1 MIIYLLNKNQAT
13 IKAISTKHL
22 IEVKY
27 TEQINAANQ
36 LTFSVPFKKRL
47 SKKVFYALFQK
58 PDSSDFLMFKI
69 NDESI
74 QNDRITYTG
83 IDAAYDELKAYGYI
97 KDIRPVKR
105 TALEILQQVLKGTR
119 WEPGNIPTTSPIDTN
134 FYYQNYLD
142 CIQQI
147 AKLFNFELTFTYN
160 FDTRLQRISSRKVN
174 FYLQQGKRTGKRFEY
189 GSNLLEV
196 TREEDSQEIYTA
208 LVGRGK
214 GEEQTDEETGEA
226 TGGYG
231 RRINFSDVVWSK
243 ANGDPVDKP
252 FGQEFVEDPEATKV
266 FGYDD
271 GKPRTGIVV
280 FEDIEDPTE
289 LLQAT
294 WTALKS
300 SERPKASF
308 KANVTDVGNLGLG
321 DTIAII
327 RHELQIEYFTRVYKV
342 THDLQNKQNNVI
354 EMGDDLS
361 SNSLTSYVSDIG
373 VTAQQASNQATS
385 ASVMANSKNKNYYST
400 TKPPIADEGDN
411 LFLNLGNG
419 EFEYWVWHNH
429 QWEFVQS
436 TQDLKNVEQN
446 VKEAQQDLAKAKAD
460 IQKNGSDINNSKL
473 EFNRS
478 IGELNR
484 SIIDFNQQ
492 TQQNFAETKD
502 DIDNSKQEFNRSI
515 SQLDKEIKDSKKI
528 NADNYSV
535 IVGKI
540 STLEDKSKIKI
551 KTNAI
556 NANDF
561 TESGTYFIK
570 STGNSNVPK
579 DSWFYL
585 TVVKAEDGRITQT
598 WQNDQDANER
608 YTRLKVDN
616 TWRNWEKSA
625 SYNEFSQLSQT
636 VNGINTKV
644 INNSGDISSLNQ
656 VAKGIQTDVAN
667 NSGDISS
674 LKQTAKGLQTA
685 VADNAGEISSLT
697 QSVDGVQ
704 VEVKNANSDITT
716 LKQTAKGL
724 QTTVDGNSTKLTT
737 ITQTV
742 EGVKVTAEDG
752 LKKATELSQTVDGL
766 KTKVEAGIDKSE
778 ITQLKDQ
785 INLKVS
791 KDDILGQINIA
802 AGATLIQNKKLYFD
816 ADSTVFSGKA
826 FIPDAA
832 ITNISAD
839 KITAGTLDAGK
850 INVININA
858 DNITAGAITGPNI
871 NMDLTR
877 GRVLFQAGRLY
888 NEDETFDINVDKN
901 YIRSAYYKI
910 AYSSNPE
917 ENNIITE
924 LKDGTFSITSPIWD
938 FLDSSGNHF
947 KGRETIFKLSSSNLP
962 GGFLNEDSKPITEMV
977 NKYGF
982 LVTLEKC
989 RDNATISSLSG
1000 WNSKFIGLIINGTEP
1015 LNAGAVIH
1023 GGENGTRIIGGKT
1036 YDISG
1041 VTAQP
1046 QINIG
1051 YNFGSV
1057 SDIDIT
1063 AQRIRLNGDTY
1074 VYGTKN
1080 AIVPT
1085 SNGMAAIN
1093 AYETAEYYFGDI
1105 GKAKTDKNGQVLI
1118 QLDPLFLETI
1128 NTSIPYHVFVSP
1140 YENATVWVEQMDQNY
1155 FIVKSSKPNME
1166 FSWEIKA
1173 KRKGYEN
1180 HRLEITSKEIPK
1192 MLVDSYKE
1200 KGIM

>member
-1 MIIYLLNKNQAT
+1 MILYLLNKKQKA
-13 IKAISTKHL
+13 IKAIPSERL
-22 IEVKY
+22 VEAKY
-27 TEQINAANQ
+27 TEGINEASK
-36 LTFSVPFKKRL
+36 LTFSVPLESRL
-47 SKKVFYALFQK
+47 PNSAFFALFQK
-58 PDSSDFLMFKI
+58 PDSSDFLLFKI
-69 NDESI
+69 NDEAIES
-74 QNDRITYTG
+74 DRISYTG
-83 IDAAYDELKAYGYI
+83 VDAAYDELKSYSYV
-97 KDIRPVKR
+97 KDMRPEKR
-105 TALEILQQVLKGTR
+105 TAKEILQRVLQDTR
-119 WEPGNIPTTSPIDTN
+119 WEVGYIDATEVTDTN
-134 FYYQNYLD
+134 FYYQPCLE
-142 CIQQI
+142 CIQKIAQI
-147 AKLFNFELTFTYN
+147 FNMEVVFTYG
-160 FDTRLQRISSRKVN
+160 FDSKYQTITSRKVN
-174 FYLQQGKRTGKRFEY
+174 LYQQQGRRTGKRFEY
-189 GSNLLEV
+189 GSNLLTV
-196 TREEDSQEIYTA
+196 TREEDSQDIVTA

-214 GEEQTDEETGEA
+214 GEEKTDEETGEA

-231 RRINFSDVVWSK
+231 RRIDFSNVVWSK
-243 ANGDPVDKP
+243 ANGDPADKP
-252 FGQEFVEDPEATKV
+252 AGQEYVEDVQATKI

-271 GKPRTGIVV
+271 GKPRIGIVV
-280 FEDIEDPTE
+280 FENIEDPAE
-289 LLQAT
+289 LLKAT
-294 WTALKS
+294 WASLKS
-300 SERPKASF
+300 SDRPKVSF
-308 KANVTDVGNLGLG
+308 KASVTDVGNLGLG

-327 RHELQIEYFTRVYKV
+327 RHELGIEYFTRVFKV
-342 THDLQNKQNNVI
+342 THDLLDKQNNTV

-361 SNSLTSYVSDIG
+361 GNSLTSYVSNVDSLAQS
-373 VTAQQASNQATS
+373 AQQQATNAAVQAGS
-385 ASVMANSKNKNYYST
+385 KSKNIYSN
-400 TKPPIADEGDN
+400 TKPQFADEGDN

-429 QWEFVQS
+429 QWVFIQS

-492 TQQNFAETKD
+492 TQQDFAETKD

-561 TESGTYFIK
+561 TESGTYFVK

-585 TVVKAEDGRITQT
+585 TVVKAEDGRITQA

-644 INNSGDISSLNQ
+644 INNSGDISELNQ

-685 VADNAGEISSLT
+685 VADNVGKISSLT
-697 QSVDGVQ
+697 QNVYGVQ
-704 VEVKNANSDITT
+704 TQVKNANSDITT
-716 LKQTAKGL
+716 LRQTAKGL

-785 INLKVS
+785 IDLKVS
-791 KDDILGQINIA
+791 KGDVLSEINLE
-802 AGATLIQNKKLYFD
+802 AGTSLIKSNKIYL
-816 ADSTVFSGKA
+816 DSDSVVFSGKA

-832 ITNISAD
+832 IANISAD
-839 KITAGTLDAGK
+839 KINAGTLDAGK
-850 INVININA
+850 INVINLNA
-858 DNITAGAITGPNI
+858 DNIVAGTLSGKNI
-871 NMDLTR
+871 NMDLVT
-877 GRVLFQAGRLY
+877 GRVVFTAGRFY
-888 NEDETFDINVDKN
+888 DQEERFDINIDEN
-901 YIRSAYYKI
+901 YIRSSKKTNYIDIGDDSVEKNYT
-910 AYSSNPE
+910 
-917 ENNIITE
+917 ITE
-924 LKDGTFSITSPIWD
+924 LKGGEICISRPTLKLNSDYTWSFAGRENLFQLTTSEINQSAFGDTSSPVTVLVNKNGFVITGDKYIKKTDLLSLAGWKDD
-938 FLDSSGNHF
+938 FLGIVVDTANNTGITVNSGKSTLTLSGGKATTDRWINSQAEIVLGLDPGRIDFDAKESNFSGNL
-947 KGRETIFKLSSSNLP
+947 T
-962 GGFLNEDSKPITEMV
+962 V
-977 NKYGF
+977 
-982 LVTLEKC
+982 
-989 RDNATISSLSG
+989 SG
-1000 WNSKFIGLIINGTEP
+1000 S
-1015 LNAGAVIH
+1015 
-1023 GGENGTRIIGGKT
+1023 
-1036 YDISG
+1036 
-1041 VTAQP
+1041 
-1046 QINIG
+1046 
-1051 YNFGSV
+1051 
-1057 SDIDIT
+1057 
-1063 AQRIRLNGDTY
+1063 
-1074 VYGTKN
+1074 KN

-1085 SNGMAAIN
+1085 SQGMAAIN

-1105 GKAKTDKNGQVLI
+1105 GKSKTDKNGQVLI
-1118 QLDPLFLETI
+1118 QLDPLFLETV

-1140 YENATVWVEQMDQNY
+1140 YGNANVWVEQMDQNS
-1155 FIVKSSKPNME
+1155 FLVKSSKPFVE

-1173 KRKGYEN
+1173 KRKGYEDD
-1180 HRLEITSKEIPK
+1180 RLEITSKEIPK
-1192 MLVDSYKE
+1192 TLIPRYKE
-1200 KGIM
+1200 KGIL

>member
-1 MIIYLLNKNQAT
+1 MIFYLLNKKQKA
-13 IKAISTKHL
+13 IKAIPSERL
-22 IEVKY
+22 VEAKY
-27 TEQINAANQ
+27 TEGINEASK
-36 LTFSVPFKKRL
+36 LTFSVPLESRL
-47 SKKVFYALFQK
+47 PNSAFFALFQK
-58 PDSSDFLMFKI
+58 PDSSDFLLFKI
-69 NDESI
+69 NDEAIES
-74 QNDRITYTG
+74 DRISYTG
-83 IDAAYDELKAYGYI
+83 VDAAYDELKSYSYV
-97 KDIRPVKR
+97 KDMRPEKR
-105 TALEILQQVLKGTR
+105 TAKEILQRVLQGTR
-119 WEPGNIPTTSPIDTN
+119 WEVGYIDSTGLTDTN
-134 FYYQNYLD
+134 FYYQPCLE
-142 CIQQI
+142 CIQKIAQI
-147 AKLFNFELTFTYN
+147 FNMEVVFTYG
-160 FDTRLQRISSRKVN
+160 FDSKYQTITSRKVN
-174 FYLQQGKRTGKRFEY
+174 LYQQQGRRTGKRFEY
-189 GSNLLEV
+189 GSNLLTV
-196 TREEDSQEIYTA
+196 TREEDSQDIVTA

-214 GEEQTDEETGEA
+214 GEEKTDEETGEA

-231 RRINFSDVVWSK
+231 RRIDFSNVVWSK
-243 ANGDPVDKP
+243 ANGDPADKP
-252 FGQEFVEDPEATKV
+252 AGQEYVEDVQATKI

-271 GKPRTGIVV
+271 GKPRIGIVT
-280 FEDIEDPTE
+280 FEDIEDPVE
-289 LLQAT
+289 LLKAT
-294 WTALKS
+294 WASLKS
-300 SERPKASF
+300 SDRPKVSF
-308 KANVTDVGNLGLG
+308 KASVTDVGNLGLG

-327 RHELQIEYFTRVYKV
+327 RHELGIEYFTRVFKV
-342 THDLQNKQNNVI
+342 THDLLDKQNNTV

-361 SNSLTSYVSDIG
+361 GNSLTSYVSNVDSLAQS
-373 VTAQQASNQATS
+373 AQQQANNAAVQAGS
-385 ASVMANSKNKNYYST
+385 KSKNIYSN
-400 TKPPIADEGDN
+400 TKPHFADEGDN

-429 QWEFVQS
+429 QWVFIQS

-492 TQQNFAETKD
+492 TQQDFAETKD

-561 TESGTYFIK
+561 TESGTYFVK

-644 INNSGDISSLNQ
+644 INNSGDISELNQ

-685 VADNAGEISSLT
+685 VADNAGKISSLT

-724 QTTVDGNSTKLTT
+724 QTKVDGNSTKLTT
-737 ITQTV
+737 VTQTV

-785 INLKVS
+785 IDLKVS
-791 KDDILGQINIA
+791 KGDVLSEINLE
-802 AGATLIQNKKLYFD
+802 AGTSLIKSNKIYL
-816 ADSTVFSGKA
+816 DSDSVVFSGKA

-832 ITNISAD
+832 IANISAD
-839 KITAGTLDAGK
+839 KITVGTLDAGK
-850 INVININA
+850 INVINLNA
-858 DNITAGAITGPNI
+858 DNIVAGTLSGKNI
-871 NMDLTR
+871 NMDLVT
-877 GRVLFQAGRLY
+877 GRVVFTAGRFY
-888 NEDETFDINVDKN
+888 DQEERFDINIDEN
-901 YIRSAYYKI
+901 YIRSSKKTNYIDIGDDSVEKNYT
-910 AYSSNPE
+910 
-917 ENNIITE
+917 ITE
-924 LKDGTFSITSPIWD
+924 LKGGEICISRPTLKLNSDYTWSFAGRENLFQLTTSEINQSAFGDTSSPVTVLVNKNGFVITGDKYIKKADLLSLAGWKDD
-938 FLDSSGNHF
+938 FLGIVVDTANNTGITVNSGKSTLTLSGGKATTDRWINSQAEIVLGLDPGRIDFDAKESNFSGNL
-947 KGRETIFKLSSSNLP
+947 T
-962 GGFLNEDSKPITEMV
+962 V
-977 NKYGF
+977 
-982 LVTLEKC
+982 
-989 RDNATISSLSG
+989 SG
-1000 WNSKFIGLIINGTEP
+1000 S
-1015 LNAGAVIH
+1015 
-1023 GGENGTRIIGGKT
+1023 
-1036 YDISG
+1036 
-1041 VTAQP
+1041 
-1046 QINIG
+1046 
-1051 YNFGSV
+1051 
-1057 SDIDIT
+1057 
-1063 AQRIRLNGDTY
+1063 
-1074 VYGTKN
+1074 KN

-1085 SNGMAAIN
+1085 SQGMAAIN

-1105 GKAKTDKNGQVLI
+1105 GKSKTDKNGQVLI
-1118 QLDPLFLETI
+1118 QLDPLFLETV

-1140 YENATVWVEQMDQNY
+1140 YGNANVWVEQMDQNS
-1155 FIVKSSKPNME
+1155 FLVKSSKPFIE

-1173 KRKGYEN
+1173 KRKGYEDD
-1180 HRLEITSKEIPK
+1180 RLEITNKEIPET
-1192 MLVDSYKE
+1192 LIPRYKE
-1200 KGIM
+1200 KGIL

>member
-1 MIIYLLNKNQAT
+1 MIIYLLNKNQST

-22 IEVKY
+22 IEAKY

-36 LTFSVPFKKRL
+36 LTFSVPLKNRL

-74 QNDRITYTG
+74 QNDRIIYTG

-231 RRINFSDVVWSK
+231 RRINFSDVVWNK
-243 ANGDPVDKP
+243 ANGDPADKP
-252 FGQEFVEDPEATKV
+252 AGQEFIEDPEATKV

-361 SNSLTSYVSDIG
+361 GKSLTSYVSDIG

-411 LFLNLGNG
+411 LFLNLENG

-436 TQDLKNVEQN
+436 TQDLRNVEQN
-446 VKEAQQDLAKAKAD
+446 VKQAQQGLNEAKAD
-460 IQKNGSDINNSKL
+460 IEKNKN
-473 EFNRS
+473 E
-478 IGELNR
+478 
-484 SIIDFNQQ
+484 
-492 TQQNFAETKD
+492 
-502 DIDNSKQEFNRSI
+502 
-515 SQLDKEIKDSKKI
+515 
-528 NADNYSV
+528 
-535 IVGKI
+535 
-540 STLEDKSKIKI
+540 
-551 KTNAI
+551 
-556 NANDF
+556 
-561 TESGTYFIK
+561 
-570 STGNSNVPK
+570 
-579 DSWFYL
+579 
-585 TVVKAEDGRITQT
+585 
-598 WQNDQDANER
+598 ANEAI
-608 YTRLKVDN
+608 TTINQTVTGLTAKVNDSVN
-616 TWRNWEKSA
+616 HS
-625 SYNEFSQLSQT
+625 EFEQLS
-636 VNGINTKV
+636 N
-644 INNSGDISSLNQ
+644 
-656 VAKGIQTDVAN
+656 
-667 NSGDISS
+667 
-674 LKQTAKGLQTA
+674 
-685 VADNAGEISSLT
+685 
-697 QSVDGVQ
+697 
-704 VEVKNANSDITT
+704 
-716 LKQTAKGL
+716 
-724 QTTVDGNSTKLTT
+724 
-737 ITQTV
+737 
-742 EGVKVTAEDG
+742 
-752 LKKATELSQTVDGL
+752 
-766 KTKVEAGIDKSE
+766 
-778 ITQLKDQ
+778 Q

-858 DNITAGAITGPNI
+858 DNIVAGTISGKNVNMNLTTGDIRFTAGRFHNS
-871 NMDLTR
+871 D
-877 GRVLFQAGRLY
+877 
-888 NEDETFDINVDKN
+888 DTFDINIDENYFYSENTISTGPWTTSKSSLLIKDGQLQLTQGTRLDQINNPYLKIFRSEGLAFGIVGNALARASVIAGNESIALVQDKFDSN
-901 YIRSAYYKI
+901 GNEQFLGPFFEQQDEKDNWVQSYLNSDFVGVGVSRPYGTGMFLKKVPFAIYISSGEQQAKI
-910 AYSSNPE
+910 RGKKIII
-917 ENNIITE
+917 ENNPNNGESYIPRIIVGQEDVPFDLNDSMGKTIHIGAESIYLQEDQSKNSTGFGANVYLDAFGKMYVTTSASRFKQNIKRNYDTTYGNKLLNLPTATWKDKSEVKKYEAGEIDHKPRSYYGMIAEDLDKAGLDMLVTKENGKITGIQYDRIGVALIPVIKE
-924 LKDGTFSITSPIWD
+924 LKEKIKRLESKI
-938 FLDSSGNHF
+938 
-947 KGRETIFKLSSSNLP
+947 
-962 GGFLNEDSKPITEMV
+962 NEQS
-977 NKYGF
+977 
-982 LVTLEKC
+982 KC
-989 RDNATISSLSG
+989 RC
-1000 WNSKFIGLIINGTEP
+1000 K
-1015 LNAGAVIH
+1015 
-1023 GGENGTRIIGGKT
+1023 
-1036 YDISG
+1036 
-1041 VTAQP
+1041 
-1046 QINIG
+1046 
-1051 YNFGSV
+1051 
-1057 SDIDIT
+1057 
-1063 AQRIRLNGDTY
+1063 
-1074 VYGTKN
+1074 
-1080 AIVPT
+1080 
-1085 SNGMAAIN
+1085 
-1093 AYETAEYYFGDI
+1093 
-1105 GKAKTDKNGQVLI
+1105 
-1118 QLDPLFLETI
+1118 
-1128 NTSIPYHVFVSP
+1128 
-1140 YENATVWVEQMDQNY
+1140 
-1155 FIVKSSKPNME
+1155 
-1166 FSWEIKA
+1166 
-1173 KRKGYEN
+1173 
-1180 HRLEITSKEIPK
+1180 
-1192 MLVDSYKE
+1192 
-1200 KGIM
+1200 

>member
-1 MIIYLLNKNQAT
+1 MIIYLLNKNQST
-13 IKAISTKHL
+13 IKAISTKNL
-22 IEVKY
+22 IEAKY

-36 LTFSVPFKKRL
+36 LTFSAPLKNRL

-58 PDSSDFLMFKI
+58 PDSLDFLMFKI

-174 FYLQQGKRTGKRFEY
+174 FYLQQGERTGKRFEY

-243 ANGDPVDKP
+243 ANGDPADKP
-252 FGQEFVEDPEATKV
+252 AGQEFIEDPEATKV

-436 TQDLKNVEQN
+436 TQDLRNVEQN
-446 VKEAQQDLAKAKAD
+446 VNQAQQGLNEAKAD
-460 IQKNGSDINNSKL
+460 IEKNKN
-473 EFNRS
+473 E
-478 IGELNR
+478 
-484 SIIDFNQQ
+484 
-492 TQQNFAETKD
+492 
-502 DIDNSKQEFNRSI
+502 
-515 SQLDKEIKDSKKI
+515 
-528 NADNYSV
+528 
-535 IVGKI
+535 
-540 STLEDKSKIKI
+540 
-551 KTNAI
+551 
-556 NANDF
+556 
-561 TESGTYFIK
+561 
-570 STGNSNVPK
+570 
-579 DSWFYL
+579 
-585 TVVKAEDGRITQT
+585 
-598 WQNDQDANER
+598 ANEAI
-608 YTRLKVDN
+608 TTINQTITGLTTKVNDSVN
-616 TWRNWEKSA
+616 HSEL
-625 SYNEFSQLSQT
+625 EQLS
-636 VNGINTKV
+636 N
-644 INNSGDISSLNQ
+644 
-656 VAKGIQTDVAN
+656 
-667 NSGDISS
+667 
-674 LKQTAKGLQTA
+674 
-685 VADNAGEISSLT
+685 
-697 QSVDGVQ
+697 
-704 VEVKNANSDITT
+704 
-716 LKQTAKGL
+716 
-724 QTTVDGNSTKLTT
+724 
-737 ITQTV
+737 
-742 EGVKVTAEDG
+742 
-752 LKKATELSQTVDGL
+752 
-766 KTKVEAGIDKSE
+766 
-778 ITQLKDQ
+778 Q

-802 AGATLIQNKKLYFD
+802 AGTTLIQNKKLYFD

-888 NEDETFDINVDKN
+888 NEDETFDINVDEN

-1085 SNGMAAIN
+1085 SKGMTAIN

-1140 YENATVWVEQMDQNY
+1140 YENANVWVEQMDQNS
-1155 FIVKSSKPNME
+1155 FIVKSSKPNIE

-1192 MLVDSYKE
+1192 MLVESYKE

>member
-1 MIIYLLNKNQAT
+1 MIIYLLNKNQVT
-13 IKAISTKHL
+13 IKAISTKNL
-22 IEVKY
+22 IEAKY

-36 LTFSVPFKKRL
+36 LTFSVPLKNRL

-119 WEPGNIPTTSPIDTN
+119 WEPGNIPTASPIDTN

-160 FDTRLQRISSRKVN
+160 FDTILQRISSRKVN

-214 GEEQTDEETGEA
+214 GEEKTDEETGEA

-361 SNSLTSYVSDIG
+361 GNSLTSYVSDVGNI
-373 VTAQQASNQATS
+373 AQQASNQATS

-400 TKPPIADEGDN
+400 TKPSIADEGDN

-436 TQDLKNVEQN
+436 TQDLRNVEQN
-446 VKEAQQDLAKAKAD
+446 VKQAQQGLNEAKAD
-460 IQKNGSDINNSKL
+460 IEKNKN
-473 EFNRS
+473 E
-478 IGELNR
+478 
-484 SIIDFNQQ
+484 
-492 TQQNFAETKD
+492 
-502 DIDNSKQEFNRSI
+502 
-515 SQLDKEIKDSKKI
+515 
-528 NADNYSV
+528 
-535 IVGKI
+535 
-540 STLEDKSKIKI
+540 
-551 KTNAI
+551 
-556 NANDF
+556 
-561 TESGTYFIK
+561 
-570 STGNSNVPK
+570 
-579 DSWFYL
+579 
-585 TVVKAEDGRITQT
+585 
-598 WQNDQDANER
+598 ANEAI
-608 YTRLKVDN
+608 TTINQTVTGLSAKVNDSVN
-616 TWRNWEKSA
+616 HSDFE
-625 SYNEFSQLSQT
+625 QLS
-636 VNGINTKV
+636 N
-644 INNSGDISSLNQ
+644 
-656 VAKGIQTDVAN
+656 
-667 NSGDISS
+667 
-674 LKQTAKGLQTA
+674 
-685 VADNAGEISSLT
+685 
-697 QSVDGVQ
+697 
-704 VEVKNANSDITT
+704 
-716 LKQTAKGL
+716 
-724 QTTVDGNSTKLTT
+724 
-737 ITQTV
+737 
-742 EGVKVTAEDG
+742 
-752 LKKATELSQTVDGL
+752 
-766 KTKVEAGIDKSE
+766 
-778 ITQLKDQ
+778 Q

-802 AGATLIQNKKLYFD
+802 AGTTLIQNKKLYFD

-858 DNITAGAITGPNI
+858 DNIVAGTISGKNVNMNLTTGDIRFTAGRFHNS
-871 NMDLTR
+871 D
-877 GRVLFQAGRLY
+877 
-888 NEDETFDINVDKN
+888 DTFDINIDENYFYSENTINNGIWAKTKSSILIKDGQLQLTQGVWTDPNSKNPYMKLFRTDGLTFGTGWAGTNGVGTATVIAGEEAVALAQHKLDGTEKDDYLGPFFYQVDK
-901 YIRSAYYKI
+901 
-910 AYSSNPE
+910 
-917 ENNIITE
+917 
-924 LKDGTFSITSPIWD
+924 D
-938 FLDSSGNHF
+938 GNHIQSSF
-947 KGRETIFKLSSSNLP
+947 NGDFIGIGVAGVQKTTGGIFGTNPPFNVL
-962 GGFLNEDSKPITEMV
+962 
-977 NKYGF
+977 
-982 LVTLEKC
+982 
-989 RDNATISSLSG
+989 ISSRDAATLISG
-1000 WNSKFIGLIINGTEP
+1000 KQIRLETPYLEND
-1015 LNAGAVIH
+1015 
-1023 GGENGTRIIGGKT
+1023 ENGTFDHPYIQIGIPENTGFSTNLSIGNSITLKGKRISLNFDTASYSTGSSPNLYCGSLGDLYVTTSASRFKQNIKRNYDTTYGNKLLNLPTATWKDKSEVKKYEAGEIDHKPRTYYGMIAEDLDKAGLDMLVTKENGKITGIQYDRIG
-1036 YDISG
+1036 
-1041 VTAQP
+1041 VA
-1046 QINIG
+1046 
-1051 YNFGSV
+1051 
-1057 SDIDIT
+1057 
-1063 AQRIRLNGDTY
+1063 
-1074 VYGTKN
+1074 
-1080 AIVPT
+1080 
-1085 SNGMAAIN
+1085 
-1093 AYETAEYYFGDI
+1093 
-1105 GKAKTDKNGQVLI
+1105 LI
-1118 QLDPLFLETI
+1118 P
-1128 NTSIPYHVFVSP
+1128 V
-1140 YENATVWVEQMDQNY
+1140 
-1155 FIVKSSKPNME
+1155 
-1166 FSWEIKA
+1166 IKEL
-1173 KRKGYEN
+1173 KEKIK
-1180 HRLEITSKEIPK
+1180 RLESKINE
-1192 MLVDSYKE
+1192 
-1200 KGIM
+1200 

>member
-27 TEQINAANQ
+27 AEQINAANQ
-36 LTFSVPFKKRL
+36 LTFSVPLKNRL

-174 FYLQQGKRTGKRFEY
+174 FYLQQGERTGKRFEY

-243 ANGDPVDKP
+243 ANGDPADKP
-252 FGQEFVEDPEATKV
+252 AGQEFIEDPEATKV

-308 KANVTDVGNLGLG
+308 KASVTDVGNLGLG

-361 SNSLTSYVSDIG
+361 GNSLTSYVSDVGNI
-373 VTAQQASNQATS
+373 AQQASNQATS

-436 TQDLKNVEQN
+436 TQDLRNVEQN
-446 VKEAQQDLAKAKAD
+446 VKQAQQGLNEAKAN
-460 IQKNGSDINNSKL
+460 IEKNRN
-473 EFNRS
+473 E
-478 IGELNR
+478 
-484 SIIDFNQQ
+484 
-492 TQQNFAETKD
+492 
-502 DIDNSKQEFNRSI
+502 
-515 SQLDKEIKDSKKI
+515 
-528 NADNYSV
+528 
-535 IVGKI
+535 
-540 STLEDKSKIKI
+540 
-551 KTNAI
+551 
-556 NANDF
+556 
-561 TESGTYFIK
+561 
-570 STGNSNVPK
+570 
-579 DSWFYL
+579 
-585 TVVKAEDGRITQT
+585 
-598 WQNDQDANER
+598 ANEAI
-608 YTRLKVDN
+608 TTINQTVTGLTAKVNDSVN
-616 TWRNWEKSA
+616 HSEL
-625 SYNEFSQLSQT
+625 EQLS
-636 VNGINTKV
+636 N
-644 INNSGDISSLNQ
+644 
-656 VAKGIQTDVAN
+656 
-667 NSGDISS
+667 
-674 LKQTAKGLQTA
+674 
-685 VADNAGEISSLT
+685 
-697 QSVDGVQ
+697 
-704 VEVKNANSDITT
+704 
-716 LKQTAKGL
+716 
-724 QTTVDGNSTKLTT
+724 
-737 ITQTV
+737 
-742 EGVKVTAEDG
+742 
-752 LKKATELSQTVDGL
+752 
-766 KTKVEAGIDKSE
+766 
-778 ITQLKDQ
+778 Q

-802 AGATLIQNKKLYFD
+802 AGTTLIQNKKLYFD

-858 DNITAGAITGPNI
+858 DNIVAGTISGKNVNMNLTTGDIRFTAGRFHNS
-871 NMDLTR
+871 D
-877 GRVLFQAGRLY
+877 
-888 NEDETFDINVDKN
+888 DTFDINIDENYFYSENTISTGPWTTSKSSLLIKDGQLQLTQGTRLDQINNPYLKIFRSEGLAFGIVGNALARASVIAGNESIALVQDKFDSN
-901 YIRSAYYKI
+901 GNEQFLGPFFEQQDEKDNWIQSYLNSDFVGVGVSRPYGTGMFLKKVPFAIYISSGEQQAKI
-910 AYSSNPE
+910 RGKKIII
-917 ENNIITE
+917 ENNPNNGESYIPRIIVGQEDVPFDLNDSMGKTIHIGAESIYLQEDQSKNSTGFGANVYLDAFGKMYVTTSASRFKQNIKRNYDTTYGNKLLNLPTATWKDKSEVKKYEAGEIDHKPRSYYGMIAEDLDKAGLDMLVTKENGKITGIQYDRIGVALIPVIKE
-924 LKDGTFSITSPIWD
+924 LK
-938 FLDSSGNHF
+938 
-947 KGRETIFKLSSSNLP
+947 
-962 GGFLNEDSKPITEMV
+962 
-977 NKYGF
+977 
-982 LVTLEKC
+982 EK
-989 RDNATISSLSG
+989 
-1000 WNSKFIGLIINGTEP
+1000 
-1015 LNAGAVIH
+1015 
-1023 GGENGTRIIGGKT
+1023 
-1036 YDISG
+1036 
-1041 VTAQP
+1041 
-1046 QINIG
+1046 
-1051 YNFGSV
+1051 
-1057 SDIDIT
+1057 
-1063 AQRIRLNGDTY
+1063 
-1074 VYGTKN
+1074 
-1080 AIVPT
+1080 
-1085 SNGMAAIN
+1085 
-1093 AYETAEYYFGDI
+1093 
-1105 GKAKTDKNGQVLI
+1105 
-1118 QLDPLFLETI
+1118 
-1128 NTSIPYHVFVSP
+1128 
-1140 YENATVWVEQMDQNY
+1140 
-1155 FIVKSSKPNME
+1155 
-1166 FSWEIKA
+1166 IK
-1173 KRKGYEN
+1173 
-1180 HRLEITSKEIPK
+1180 RLESKINE
-1192 MLVDSYKE
+1192 
-1200 KGIM
+1200 

>member
-1 MIIYLLNKNQAT
+1 MILYLLNKKQKA
-13 IKAISTKHL
+13 IKAIPSERL
-22 IEVKY
+22 VEAKY
-27 TEQINAANQ
+27 TEGINEASK
-36 LTFSVPFKKRL
+36 LTFSVPLESRL
-47 SKKVFYALFQK
+47 PNSAFFALFQK
-58 PDSSDFLMFKI
+58 PDSSDFLLFKI
-69 NDESI
+69 NDEAIES
-74 QNDRITYTG
+74 DRISYTG
-83 IDAAYDELKAYGYI
+83 VDAAYDELKSYSYV
-97 KDIRPVKR
+97 KDMRPEKR
-105 TALEILQQVLKGTR
+105 TAKEILQRVLQGTR
-119 WEPGNIPTTSPIDTN
+119 WEVGYIDATEVTDTN
-134 FYYQNYLD
+134 FYYQPCLE
-142 CIQQI
+142 CIQKIAQI
-147 AKLFNFELTFTYN
+147 FNMEVVFTYG
-160 FDTRLQRISSRKVN
+160 FDSKYQTITSRKVN
-174 FYLQQGKRTGKRFEY
+174 LYQQQGRRTGKRFEY
-189 GSNLLEV
+189 GSNLLTV
-196 TREEDSQEIYTA
+196 TREEDSQDIVTA

-214 GEEQTDEETGEA
+214 GEEKTDEETGEA

-231 RRINFSDVVWSK
+231 RRIDFSNVVWSK
-243 ANGDPVDKP
+243 ANGDPADKP
-252 FGQEFVEDPEATKV
+252 AGQEYVEDVQATKI

-271 GKPRTGIVV
+271 GKPRIGIVV
-280 FEDIEDPTE
+280 FENIEDPAE
-289 LLQAT
+289 LLKAT
-294 WTALKS
+294 WASLKS
-300 SERPKASF
+300 SDRPKVSF
-308 KANVTDVGNLGLG
+308 KASVTDVGNLGLG

-327 RHELQIEYFTRVYKV
+327 RHELGIEYFTRVFKV
-342 THDLQNKQNNVI
+342 THDLLDKQNNTV

-361 SNSLTSYVSDIG
+361 GNSLTSYISNVDSLAQS
-373 VTAQQASNQATS
+373 AQQQATNAAVQAGS
-385 ASVMANSKNKNYYST
+385 KSKNIYSN
-400 TKPPIADEGDN
+400 TKPQFADEGDN

-419 EFEYWVWHNH
+419 EFEHWVWHNH
-429 QWEFVQS
+429 QWVFIQS

-492 TQQNFAETKD
+492 TQQHFAKTKD
-502 DIDNSKQEFNRSI
+502 DIDNSKQSFNRSI
-515 SQLDKEIKDSKKI
+515 SQLDKEIKDNKKI

-570 STGNSNVPK
+570 STGNINVPK

-636 VNGINTKV
+636 VNGINAKV
-644 INNSGDISSLNQ
+644 INNSGDISELNQ

-674 LKQTAKGLQTA
+674 LKQTAKGLQTT
-685 VADNAGEISSLT
+685 VADNAGKISSLT
-697 QSVDGVQ
+697 QSVYGVQ
-704 VEVKNANSDITT
+704 TQVKNANSDITT

-724 QTTVDGNSTKLTT
+724 QTTVAGNATKLTT

-785 INLKVS
+785 IDLKVS
-791 KDDILGQINIA
+791 KGDVLSEINLE
-802 AGATLIQNKKLYFD
+802 AGTSLIKSNKIYL
-816 ADSTVFSGKA
+816 DSDSVVFSGKA

-832 ITNISAD
+832 IANISAD
-839 KITAGTLDAGK
+839 KINAGTLDAGK

-858 DNITAGAITGPNI
+858 DNIVAGTLSGKNI
-871 NMDLTR
+871 NMDLVT
-877 GRVLFQAGRLY
+877 GRVVFTAGRFY
-888 NEDETFDINVDKN
+888 DQEERFDINIDEN
-901 YIRSAYYKI
+901 YIRSSKKTNYIDIGDDSVEKNYT
-910 AYSSNPE
+910 
-917 ENNIITE
+917 ITE
-924 LKDGTFSITSPIWD
+924 LKGGEICISRPTLKLNSDNTWSFAGRENLFQLTTSEINQSAFGDTSSPVTVLVNKNGFVITGDKYIKKADLLSLAGWKDD
-938 FLDSSGNHF
+938 FLGIVVDTANNTGITVNSGKSTLTLSGGKATTDRWINSQAEIVLGLDPGRIDFDAKESNFSGNL
-947 KGRETIFKLSSSNLP
+947 T
-962 GGFLNEDSKPITEMV
+962 V
-977 NKYGF
+977 
-982 LVTLEKC
+982 
-989 RDNATISSLSG
+989 SG
-1000 WNSKFIGLIINGTEP
+1000 S
-1015 LNAGAVIH
+1015 
-1023 GGENGTRIIGGKT
+1023 
-1036 YDISG
+1036 
-1041 VTAQP
+1041 
-1046 QINIG
+1046 
-1051 YNFGSV
+1051 
-1057 SDIDIT
+1057 
-1063 AQRIRLNGDTY
+1063 
-1074 VYGTKN
+1074 KN

-1085 SNGMAAIN
+1085 SQGMAAIN

-1105 GKAKTDKNGQVLI
+1105 GKSKTDKNGQVLI
-1118 QLDPLFLETI
+1118 QLDPLFLETV

-1140 YENATVWVEQMDQNY
+1140 YGNANVWVEQMDQNS
-1155 FIVKSSKPNME
+1155 FLVKSSKPFIA

-1173 KRKGYEN
+1173 KRKGYEDD
-1180 HRLEITSKEIPK
+1180 RLEITSKEIPET
-1192 MLVDSYKE
+1192 LIPRYKE
-1200 KGIM
+1200 KGIL

>member
-1 MIIYLLNKNQAT
+1 MIIYLLNKNQST
-13 IKAISTKHL
+13 IKAINTKNL
-22 IEVKY
+22 IETKY

-36 LTFSVPFKKRL
+36 LIFSVPLKNRL

-252 FGQEFVEDPEATKV
+252 VGQEFVEDPEATKV

-436 TQDLKNVEQN
+436 TQDLRNVEQN
-446 VKEAQQDLAKAKAD
+446 VKQAQQGLNEAKAD
-460 IQKNGSDINNSKL
+460 IEKNKN
-473 EFNRS
+473 E
-478 IGELNR
+478 
-484 SIIDFNQQ
+484 
-492 TQQNFAETKD
+492 
-502 DIDNSKQEFNRSI
+502 
-515 SQLDKEIKDSKKI
+515 
-528 NADNYSV
+528 
-535 IVGKI
+535 
-540 STLEDKSKIKI
+540 
-551 KTNAI
+551 
-556 NANDF
+556 
-561 TESGTYFIK
+561 
-570 STGNSNVPK
+570 
-579 DSWFYL
+579 
-585 TVVKAEDGRITQT
+585 
-598 WQNDQDANER
+598 ANEAI
-608 YTRLKVDN
+608 TTINQTITGLTTKVNDSVN
-616 TWRNWEKSA
+616 HSEL
-625 SYNEFSQLSQT
+625 EQLS
-636 VNGINTKV
+636 N
-644 INNSGDISSLNQ
+644 
-656 VAKGIQTDVAN
+656 
-667 NSGDISS
+667 
-674 LKQTAKGLQTA
+674 
-685 VADNAGEISSLT
+685 
-697 QSVDGVQ
+697 
-704 VEVKNANSDITT
+704 
-716 LKQTAKGL
+716 
-724 QTTVDGNSTKLTT
+724 
-737 ITQTV
+737 
-742 EGVKVTAEDG
+742 
-752 LKKATELSQTVDGL
+752 
-766 KTKVEAGIDKSE
+766 
-778 ITQLKDQ
+778 Q

-802 AGATLIQNKKLYFD
+802 AGTTLIQNKKLYFD

-888 NEDETFDINVDKN
+888 NADETFDINVDEN

-1093 AYETAEYYFGDI
+1093 AYETAEYFFGDI
-1105 GKAKTDKNGQVLI
+1105 GKSKTDKNGQVLI

-1140 YENATVWVEQMDQNY
+1140 YENANVWVEQMDQNS
-1155 FIVKSSKPNME
+1155 FIVKSSKPNIE

-1192 MLVDSYKE
+1192 VLVESYKE

>member
-13 IKAISTKHL
+13 IKAISTKNL
-22 IEVKY
+22 IETKY

-36 LTFSVPFKKRL
+36 LTFSVPLKNRL

-58 PDSSDFLMFKI
+58 PDSLDFLMFKI

-174 FYLQQGKRTGKRFEY
+174 FYLQQGERTGKRFEY

-243 ANGDPVDKP
+243 ANGDPADKP
-252 FGQEFVEDPEATKV
+252 AGQEFIEDPEATKV

-361 SNSLTSYVSDIG
+361 GKSLTSYVSDIG

-436 TQDLKNVEQN
+436 TQDLRNVEQN
-446 VKEAQQDLAKAKAD
+446 VKQAQQGLNEAKAN
-460 IQKNGSDINNSKL
+460 IEKNRN
-473 EFNRS
+473 E
-478 IGELNR
+478 
-484 SIIDFNQQ
+484 
-492 TQQNFAETKD
+492 
-502 DIDNSKQEFNRSI
+502 
-515 SQLDKEIKDSKKI
+515 
-528 NADNYSV
+528 
-535 IVGKI
+535 
-540 STLEDKSKIKI
+540 
-551 KTNAI
+551 
-556 NANDF
+556 
-561 TESGTYFIK
+561 
-570 STGNSNVPK
+570 
-579 DSWFYL
+579 
-585 TVVKAEDGRITQT
+585 
-598 WQNDQDANER
+598 ANEAI
-608 YTRLKVDN
+608 TTINQTVTGLTAKVNDSVN
-616 TWRNWEKSA
+616 HS
-625 SYNEFSQLSQT
+625 EFEQLS
-636 VNGINTKV
+636 N
-644 INNSGDISSLNQ
+644 
-656 VAKGIQTDVAN
+656 
-667 NSGDISS
+667 
-674 LKQTAKGLQTA
+674 
-685 VADNAGEISSLT
+685 
-697 QSVDGVQ
+697 
-704 VEVKNANSDITT
+704 
-716 LKQTAKGL
+716 
-724 QTTVDGNSTKLTT
+724 
-737 ITQTV
+737 
-742 EGVKVTAEDG
+742 
-752 LKKATELSQTVDGL
+752 
-766 KTKVEAGIDKSE
+766 
-778 ITQLKDQ
+778 Q

-802 AGATLIQNKKLYFD
+802 AGTTLIQNKKLYFD

-888 NEDETFDINVDKN
+888 NADETFDINVDEN

-1140 YENATVWVEQMDQNY
+1140 YENANVWVEQMDQNS
-1155 FIVKSSKPNME
+1155 FIVKSSEPDVE

-1192 MLVDSYKE
+1192 MLVESYKE

>member
-1 MIIYLLNKNQAT
+1 MIIYLLNKNQST
-13 IKAISTKHL
+13 IKAINTKNL
-22 IEVKY
+22 IEAKY

-36 LTFSVPFKKRL
+36 LIFSVPLKNRL

-252 FGQEFVEDPEATKV
+252 VGQEFVEDPEATKV

-436 TQDLKNVEQN
+436 TQDLRNVEQN
-446 VKEAQQDLAKAKAD
+446 VKQAQQGLNEAKAD
-460 IQKNGSDINNSKL
+460 IEKNKN
-473 EFNRS
+473 E
-478 IGELNR
+478 
-484 SIIDFNQQ
+484 
-492 TQQNFAETKD
+492 
-502 DIDNSKQEFNRSI
+502 
-515 SQLDKEIKDSKKI
+515 
-528 NADNYSV
+528 
-535 IVGKI
+535 
-540 STLEDKSKIKI
+540 
-551 KTNAI
+551 
-556 NANDF
+556 
-561 TESGTYFIK
+561 
-570 STGNSNVPK
+570 
-579 DSWFYL
+579 
-585 TVVKAEDGRITQT
+585 
-598 WQNDQDANER
+598 ANEAI
-608 YTRLKVDN
+608 TTINQTITGLTTKVNDSVN
-616 TWRNWEKSA
+616 HSEL
-625 SYNEFSQLSQT
+625 EQLS
-636 VNGINTKV
+636 N
-644 INNSGDISSLNQ
+644 
-656 VAKGIQTDVAN
+656 
-667 NSGDISS
+667 
-674 LKQTAKGLQTA
+674 
-685 VADNAGEISSLT
+685 
-697 QSVDGVQ
+697 
-704 VEVKNANSDITT
+704 
-716 LKQTAKGL
+716 
-724 QTTVDGNSTKLTT
+724 
-737 ITQTV
+737 
-742 EGVKVTAEDG
+742 
-752 LKKATELSQTVDGL
+752 
-766 KTKVEAGIDKSE
+766 
-778 ITQLKDQ
+778 Q

-802 AGATLIQNKKLYFD
+802 AGTTLIQNKKLYFD

-888 NEDETFDINVDKN
+888 NADETFDINVDEN

-1093 AYETAEYYFGDI
+1093 AYETAEYFFGDI
-1105 GKAKTDKNGQVLI
+1105 GKSKTDKNGQVLI

-1140 YENATVWVEQMDQNY
+1140 YENANVWVEQMDQNS
-1155 FIVKSSKPNME
+1155 FIVKSSKPNIE

-1192 MLVDSYKE
+1192 VLVESYKE

>member
-1 MIIYLLNKNQAT
+1 MILYLLNKKQKA
-13 IKAISTKHL
+13 IKAIPSERL
-22 IEVKY
+22 VEAKY
-27 TEQINAANQ
+27 TEGINEASK
-36 LTFSVPFKKRL
+36 LTFSVPLESRL
-47 SKKVFYALFQK
+47 PNSAFFALFQK
-58 PDSSDFLMFKI
+58 PDSSDFLLFKI
-69 NDESI
+69 NDEAIES
-74 QNDRITYTG
+74 DRISYTG
-83 IDAAYDELKAYGYI
+83 VDAAYDELKSYSYV
-97 KDIRPVKR
+97 KDMRPEKR
-105 TALEILQQVLKGTR
+105 TAKEILQRVLQGTR
-119 WEPGNIPTTSPIDTN
+119 WEVGYIDSTGLTDTN
-134 FYYQNYLD
+134 FYYQPCLE
-142 CIQQI
+142 CIQKIAQI
-147 AKLFNFELTFTYN
+147 FNMEVVFTYG
-160 FDTRLQRISSRKVN
+160 FDSKYQTITSRKVN
-174 FYLQQGKRTGKRFEY
+174 LYQQQGRRTGKRFEY
-189 GSNLLEV
+189 GSNLLTV
-196 TREEDSQEIYTA
+196 TREEDSQDIVTA

-214 GEEQTDEETGEA
+214 GEEKTDEETGEA

-231 RRINFSDVVWSK
+231 RRIDFSNVVWSK
-243 ANGDPVDKP
+243 ANGDPADKP
-252 FGQEFVEDPEATKV
+252 AGQEYVEDVQATKI

-271 GKPRTGIVV
+271 GKPRIGIVV
-280 FEDIEDPTE
+280 FENIEDPAE

-294 WTALKS
+294 WASLKS
-300 SERPKASF
+300 SDRPKVSF
-308 KANVTDVGNLGLG
+308 KASVTDVGNLGLG

-327 RHELQIEYFTRVYKV
+327 RHELGIEYFTRVFKV
-342 THDLQNKQNNVI
+342 THDLLDKQNNTV

-361 SNSLTSYVSDIG
+361 GNSLTSYVSNVDSLAQS
-373 VTAQQASNQATS
+373 AQQQATNAAVQAGS
-385 ASVMANSKNKNYYST
+385 KSKNIYSN
-400 TKPPIADEGDN
+400 TKPQFADEGDN

-429 QWEFVQS
+429 QWVFIQS

-492 TQQNFAETKD
+492 TQQDFAETKD

-561 TESGTYFIK
+561 TESGTYFVK

-644 INNSGDISSLNQ
+644 INNSGDISELNQ

-674 LKQTAKGLQTA
+674 LKQTAKGLQTT
-685 VADNAGEISSLT
+685 VADNAGKISSLT
-697 QSVDGVQ
+697 QSVYGVQ

-724 QTTVDGNSTKLTT
+724 QTKVDGNSTKLTT

-785 INLKVS
+785 IDLKVS
-791 KDDILGQINIA
+791 KGDVLSEINLE
-802 AGATLIQNKKLYFD
+802 AGTSLIKSNKIYL
-816 ADSTVFSGKA
+816 DSDSVVFSGKA

-832 ITNISAD
+832 ISGISAD
-839 KITAGTLDAGK
+839 KINTGTLDAGK
-850 INVININA
+850 INVVNINA
-858 DNITAGAITGPNI
+858 DNITSGSITGANMELDLSAGRYFSTNSKNESVSLYDGRIYFSAYRYWEDTSRTYGYIAMYPYGEHAQGSESLDGVMEIVGNNGFLMHDKWITPNI
-871 NMDLTR
+871 ESSDSWGYKGDGNFIEMRAHDDDGRLNGRISVMSDNYIYITSKSHPDATTGYDDNNKAQIALSQQYVYIGDNGGMR
-877 GRVLFQAGRLY
+877 GTISFQAGLY
-888 NEDETFDINVDKN
+888 NFWGNYMDNET
-901 YIRSAYYKI
+901 
-910 AYSSNPE
+910 P
-917 ENNIITE
+917 T
-924 LKDGTFSITSPIWD
+924 
-938 FLDSSGNHF
+938 
-947 KGRETIFKLSSSNLP
+947 
-962 GGFLNEDSKPITEMV
+962 V
-977 NKYGF
+977 N
-982 LVTLEKC
+982 
-989 RDNATISSLSG
+989 
-1000 WNSKFIGLIINGTEP
+1000 
-1015 LNAGAVIH
+1015 IH
-1023 GGENGTRIIGGKT
+1023 GNLQVDGN
-1036 YDISG
+1036 
-1041 VTAQP
+1041 
-1046 QINIG
+1046 
-1051 YNFGSV
+1051 
-1057 SDIDIT
+1057 
-1063 AQRIRLNGDTY
+1063 
-1074 VYGTKN
+1074 KN
-1080 AIVPT
+1080 AVVPT
-1085 SNGMAAIN
+1085 TKGMTAIN

-1105 GKAKTDKNGQVLI
+1105 GKSKTDKNGQVLI
-1118 QLDPLFLETI
+1118 QLDPLFLETV
-1128 NTSIPYHVFVSP
+1128 NTSITYHVFVSP
-1140 YENATVWVEQMDQNY
+1140 YGNANVWVEQMDQNS
-1155 FIVKSSKPNME
+1155 FLVKSSKPFIE

-1173 KRKGYEN
+1173 KRKGYEDD
-1180 HRLEITSKEIPK
+1180 RLEITNKEIPK
-1192 MLVDSYKE
+1192 ELIPKYKE
-1200 KGIM
+1200 KGIL

>member
-22 IEVKY
+22 IEAKY

-36 LTFSVPFKKRL
+36 LTFSVPLKKRL

-119 WEPGNIPTTSPIDTN
+119 WELGNIPTTSPIDTN

-208 LVGRGK
+208 LVGHGK
-214 GEEQTDEETGEA
+214 GEEKTNEETGEA

-243 ANGDPVDKP
+243 ANGDPADKP
-252 FGQEFVEDPEATKV
+252 AGQEFVEDPEATKV

-280 FEDIEDPTE
+280 FEDIEDPIE

-321 DTIAII
+321 DTVAII

-361 SNSLTSYVSDIG
+361 GNSLTSYVSDIG

-436 TQDLKNVEQN
+436 TQDLRNVEQN
-446 VKEAQQDLAKAKAD
+446 VKQAQQGLNEAKAD
-460 IQKNGSDINNSKL
+460 IEKNKN
-473 EFNRS
+473 E
-478 IGELNR
+478 
-484 SIIDFNQQ
+484 
-492 TQQNFAETKD
+492 
-502 DIDNSKQEFNRSI
+502 
-515 SQLDKEIKDSKKI
+515 
-528 NADNYSV
+528 
-535 IVGKI
+535 
-540 STLEDKSKIKI
+540 
-551 KTNAI
+551 
-556 NANDF
+556 
-561 TESGTYFIK
+561 
-570 STGNSNVPK
+570 
-579 DSWFYL
+579 
-585 TVVKAEDGRITQT
+585 
-598 WQNDQDANER
+598 ANEAI
-608 YTRLKVDN
+608 TTINQTVTGLTAKVNDSVN
-616 TWRNWEKSA
+616 HSEL
-625 SYNEFSQLSQT
+625 EQLS
-636 VNGINTKV
+636 N
-644 INNSGDISSLNQ
+644 
-656 VAKGIQTDVAN
+656 
-667 NSGDISS
+667 
-674 LKQTAKGLQTA
+674 
-685 VADNAGEISSLT
+685 
-697 QSVDGVQ
+697 
-704 VEVKNANSDITT
+704 
-716 LKQTAKGL
+716 
-724 QTTVDGNSTKLTT
+724 
-737 ITQTV
+737 
-742 EGVKVTAEDG
+742 
-752 LKKATELSQTVDGL
+752 
-766 KTKVEAGIDKSE
+766 
-778 ITQLKDQ
+778 Q

-802 AGATLIQNKKLYFD
+802 AGTTLIQNKKLYFD

-888 NEDETFDINVDKN
+888 NDVESFDLNIDENYLITAAGGTKYWKNPRTLFKDGSFYMQKWDGTTEQYKN
-901 YIRSAYYKI
+901 YLKIQSGFLDNQFLGGASAVGI
-910 AYSSNPE
+910 TSDVPF
-917 ENNIITE
+917 IITSSQYE
-924 LKDGTFSITSPIWD
+924 KKSTWWNLAPTFGQQDYLGIILDSTMAENRPGISIGGGRRSVFIVGGDANTNNPYSVSCTPQIEVGSKT
-938 FLDSSGNHF
+938 LSSGNLNDKRDGILF
-947 KGRETIFKLSSSNLP
+947 NGNRVVVMSNS
-962 GGFLNEDSKPITEMV
+962 FEV
-977 NKYGF
+977 
-982 LVTLEKC
+982 V
-989 RDNATISSLSG
+989 
-1000 WNSKFIGLIINGTEP
+1000 
-1015 LNAGAVIH
+1015 
-1023 GGENGTRIIGGKT
+1023 
-1036 YDISG
+1036 
-1041 VTAQP
+1041 
-1046 QINIG
+1046 
-1051 YNFGSV
+1051 GS
-1057 SDIDIT
+1057 
-1063 AQRIRLNGDTY
+1063 
-1074 VYGTKN
+1074 KN

-1085 SNGMAAIN
+1085 SQGMVAIN

-1140 YENATVWVEQMDQNY
+1140 YENANVWVEQMDQNS
-1155 FIVKSSKPNME
+1155 FIVKSSKPNIE

-1192 MLVDSYKE
+1192 VLVESYKE

>member
-22 IEVKY
+22 IEAKY

-36 LTFSVPFKKRL
+36 LTFSVPLKKRL

-74 QNDRITYTG
+74 QNDRIIYTG

-243 ANGDPVDKP
+243 ANGDPADKP
-252 FGQEFVEDPEATKV
+252 AGQEFIEDPEATKV

-361 SNSLTSYVSDIG
+361 GKSLTSYVSDIG

-436 TQDLKNVEQN
+436 TQDLHNVEQN
-446 VKEAQQDLAKAKAD
+446 VKQAQQGLNEAKAD
-460 IQKNGSDINNSKL
+460 IEKNKN
-473 EFNRS
+473 E
-478 IGELNR
+478 
-484 SIIDFNQQ
+484 
-492 TQQNFAETKD
+492 
-502 DIDNSKQEFNRSI
+502 
-515 SQLDKEIKDSKKI
+515 
-528 NADNYSV
+528 
-535 IVGKI
+535 
-540 STLEDKSKIKI
+540 
-551 KTNAI
+551 
-556 NANDF
+556 
-561 TESGTYFIK
+561 
-570 STGNSNVPK
+570 
-579 DSWFYL
+579 
-585 TVVKAEDGRITQT
+585 
-598 WQNDQDANER
+598 ANEAI
-608 YTRLKVDN
+608 TTINQTITGLTTKVNDSVN
-616 TWRNWEKSA
+616 HSEL
-625 SYNEFSQLSQT
+625 EQLS
-636 VNGINTKV
+636 N
-644 INNSGDISSLNQ
+644 
-656 VAKGIQTDVAN
+656 
-667 NSGDISS
+667 
-674 LKQTAKGLQTA
+674 
-685 VADNAGEISSLT
+685 
-697 QSVDGVQ
+697 
-704 VEVKNANSDITT
+704 
-716 LKQTAKGL
+716 
-724 QTTVDGNSTKLTT
+724 
-737 ITQTV
+737 
-742 EGVKVTAEDG
+742 
-752 LKKATELSQTVDGL
+752 
-766 KTKVEAGIDKSE
+766 
-778 ITQLKDQ
+778 Q

-802 AGATLIQNKKLYFD
+802 AGTTLIQNKKLYFD

-858 DNITAGAITGPNI
+858 DNIVAGTISGKNVNMNLTTGDIRFTAGRFHNS
-871 NMDLTR
+871 D
-877 GRVLFQAGRLY
+877 
-888 NEDETFDINVDKN
+888 DTFDINIDENYFYSENTISTGPWTTSKSSLLIKDGQLQLTQGTRLDQINNPYLKIFRSEGLAFGIVGNALARASVIAGNESIALVQDKFDSN
-901 YIRSAYYKI
+901 GNEQFLGPFFEQQDEKDNWVQSYLNSDFVGVGVSRPYGTGMFLKKVPFAIYISSGEQQAKI
-910 AYSSNPE
+910 RGKKIII
-917 ENNIITE
+917 ENNPNNGESYIPRIIVGQEDVPFDLNDSMGKTIHIGAENIYLQEDQSKNSTGFGANVYLDAFGKMYVTTSASRFKQNIKRNYDTTYGNKLLNLPTATWKDKSEVKKYEAGEIDHKPRSYYGMIAEDLDKAGLDMLVTKENGKITGIQYDRIGVALIPVIKE
-924 LKDGTFSITSPIWD
+924 LKEKIKRLESKI
-938 FLDSSGNHF
+938 
-947 KGRETIFKLSSSNLP
+947 
-962 GGFLNEDSKPITEMV
+962 NEQS
-977 NKYGF
+977 
-982 LVTLEKC
+982 KC
-989 RDNATISSLSG
+989 RC
-1000 WNSKFIGLIINGTEP
+1000 K
-1015 LNAGAVIH
+1015 
-1023 GGENGTRIIGGKT
+1023 
-1036 YDISG
+1036 
-1041 VTAQP
+1041 
-1046 QINIG
+1046 
-1051 YNFGSV
+1051 
-1057 SDIDIT
+1057 
-1063 AQRIRLNGDTY
+1063 
-1074 VYGTKN
+1074 
-1080 AIVPT
+1080 
-1085 SNGMAAIN
+1085 
-1093 AYETAEYYFGDI
+1093 
-1105 GKAKTDKNGQVLI
+1105 
-1118 QLDPLFLETI
+1118 
-1128 NTSIPYHVFVSP
+1128 
-1140 YENATVWVEQMDQNY
+1140 
-1155 FIVKSSKPNME
+1155 
-1166 FSWEIKA
+1166 
-1173 KRKGYEN
+1173 
-1180 HRLEITSKEIPK
+1180 
-1192 MLVDSYKE
+1192 
-1200 KGIM
+1200 

>member
-36 LTFSVPFKKRL
+36 LTFSVPLKKRL

-58 PDSSDFLMFKI
+58 PDSLDFLMFKI

-214 GEEQTDEETGEA
+214 GEEKTDEETGEV

-252 FGQEFVEDPEATKV
+252 VGQEFVEDPEATKV

-308 KANVTDVGNLGLG
+308 KASVTDVGNLGLG

-361 SNSLTSYVSDIG
+361 GNSLTSYVSDVGNI
-373 VTAQQASNQATS
+373 AQQASNQATS

-436 TQDLKNVEQN
+436 TQDLRNVEQN
-446 VKEAQQDLAKAKAD
+446 VKQAQQGLNEAKAN
-460 IQKNGSDINNSKL
+460 IEKNRN
-473 EFNRS
+473 E
-478 IGELNR
+478 
-484 SIIDFNQQ
+484 
-492 TQQNFAETKD
+492 
-502 DIDNSKQEFNRSI
+502 
-515 SQLDKEIKDSKKI
+515 
-528 NADNYSV
+528 
-535 IVGKI
+535 
-540 STLEDKSKIKI
+540 
-551 KTNAI
+551 
-556 NANDF
+556 
-561 TESGTYFIK
+561 
-570 STGNSNVPK
+570 
-579 DSWFYL
+579 
-585 TVVKAEDGRITQT
+585 
-598 WQNDQDANER
+598 ANEAI
-608 YTRLKVDN
+608 TTINQTITGLTTKVNDSVN
-616 TWRNWEKSA
+616 HSEL
-625 SYNEFSQLSQT
+625 EQLS
-636 VNGINTKV
+636 N
-644 INNSGDISSLNQ
+644 
-656 VAKGIQTDVAN
+656 
-667 NSGDISS
+667 
-674 LKQTAKGLQTA
+674 
-685 VADNAGEISSLT
+685 
-697 QSVDGVQ
+697 
-704 VEVKNANSDITT
+704 
-716 LKQTAKGL
+716 
-724 QTTVDGNSTKLTT
+724 
-737 ITQTV
+737 
-742 EGVKVTAEDG
+742 
-752 LKKATELSQTVDGL
+752 
-766 KTKVEAGIDKSE
+766 
-778 ITQLKDQ
+778 Q

-802 AGATLIQNKKLYFD
+802 AGTTLIQNKKLYFD

-858 DNITAGAITGPNI
+858 DNIVAGTISGKNVNMNLTTGGIRFTAGRFHNS
-871 NMDLTR
+871 D
-877 GRVLFQAGRLY
+877 
-888 NEDETFDINVDKN
+888 DTFDINIDENYFYSENTISTGPWTTSKSSLLIKDGQLQLTQGTRLDQINNPYLKIFRSEGLAFGIVGNALARASVIAGNESIALVQDKFDSN
-901 YIRSAYYKI
+901 GNEQFLGPFFEQQDEKDNWVQSYLNSDFVGVGVSRPYGTGMFLKKVPFAIYISSGEQQAKI
-910 AYSSNPE
+910 RGKKIII
-917 ENNIITE
+917 ENNPNNGESYIPRIIVGQEDVPFDLNDSMGKTIHIGAESIYLQEDQSKNSTGFGANVYLDAFGKMYVTTSASRFKQNIKRNYDTTYGNKLLNLPTATWKDKSEVKKYEAGEIDHKPRSYYGMIAEDLDKAGLDMLVTKENGKITGIQYDRIGVALIPVIKE
-924 LKDGTFSITSPIWD
+924 LKEKIKRLESKI
-938 FLDSSGNHF
+938 
-947 KGRETIFKLSSSNLP
+947 
-962 GGFLNEDSKPITEMV
+962 NEQS
-977 NKYGF
+977 
-982 LVTLEKC
+982 KC
-989 RDNATISSLSG
+989 RC
-1000 WNSKFIGLIINGTEP
+1000 K
-1015 LNAGAVIH
+1015 
-1023 GGENGTRIIGGKT
+1023 
-1036 YDISG
+1036 
-1041 VTAQP
+1041 
-1046 QINIG
+1046 
-1051 YNFGSV
+1051 
-1057 SDIDIT
+1057 
-1063 AQRIRLNGDTY
+1063 
-1074 VYGTKN
+1074 
-1080 AIVPT
+1080 
-1085 SNGMAAIN
+1085 
-1093 AYETAEYYFGDI
+1093 
-1105 GKAKTDKNGQVLI
+1105 
-1118 QLDPLFLETI
+1118 
-1128 NTSIPYHVFVSP
+1128 
-1140 YENATVWVEQMDQNY
+1140 
-1155 FIVKSSKPNME
+1155 
-1166 FSWEIKA
+1166 
-1173 KRKGYEN
+1173 
-1180 HRLEITSKEIPK
+1180 
-1192 MLVDSYKE
+1192 
-1200 KGIM
+1200 

>member
-22 IEVKY
+22 IEAKY
-27 TEQINAANQ
+27 AEQINAANQ
-36 LTFSVPFKKRL
+36 LTFSVPLKNRL

-119 WEPGNIPTTSPIDTN
+119 WEPGNIPTTSPTDTN

-214 GEEQTDEETGEA
+214 GEERTDEETGEA

-243 ANGDPVDKP
+243 ANGDPADKP

-436 TQDLKNVEQN
+436 TQDLRNVEQN
-446 VKEAQQDLAKAKAD
+446 VKQAQQGLNEAKAD
-460 IQKNGSDINNSKL
+460 IEKNKN
-473 EFNRS
+473 E
-478 IGELNR
+478 
-484 SIIDFNQQ
+484 
-492 TQQNFAETKD
+492 
-502 DIDNSKQEFNRSI
+502 
-515 SQLDKEIKDSKKI
+515 
-528 NADNYSV
+528 
-535 IVGKI
+535 
-540 STLEDKSKIKI
+540 
-551 KTNAI
+551 
-556 NANDF
+556 
-561 TESGTYFIK
+561 
-570 STGNSNVPK
+570 
-579 DSWFYL
+579 
-585 TVVKAEDGRITQT
+585 
-598 WQNDQDANER
+598 ANEAI
-608 YTRLKVDN
+608 TTINQTVTGLTAKVNDSVN
-616 TWRNWEKSA
+616 HS
-625 SYNEFSQLSQT
+625 EFEQLS
-636 VNGINTKV
+636 N
-644 INNSGDISSLNQ
+644 
-656 VAKGIQTDVAN
+656 
-667 NSGDISS
+667 
-674 LKQTAKGLQTA
+674 
-685 VADNAGEISSLT
+685 
-697 QSVDGVQ
+697 
-704 VEVKNANSDITT
+704 
-716 LKQTAKGL
+716 
-724 QTTVDGNSTKLTT
+724 
-737 ITQTV
+737 
-742 EGVKVTAEDG
+742 
-752 LKKATELSQTVDGL
+752 
-766 KTKVEAGIDKSE
+766 
-778 ITQLKDQ
+778 Q

-888 NEDETFDINVDKN
+888 NEDETFDINVDEN

-1140 YENATVWVEQMDQNY
+1140 YENANVWVEQMDQNS
-1155 FIVKSSKPNME
+1155 FIVKSSEPDVE

-1173 KRKGYEN
+1173 KRKGYED

>member
-13 IKAISTKHL
+13 IKAISTKNL
-22 IEVKY
+22 IEAKY

-36 LTFSVPFKKRL
+36 LTFSVPLKNRL

-58 PDSSDFLMFKI
+58 PDSLDFLMFKI

-174 FYLQQGKRTGKRFEY
+174 FYLQQGERTGKRFEY

-214 GEEQTDEETGEA
+214 GEEKTDEETGEA

-243 ANGDPVDKP
+243 ANGDPADKP
-252 FGQEFVEDPEATKV
+252 AGQEFVEDPEATKV

-321 DTIAII
+321 DTVAII

-361 SNSLTSYVSDIG
+361 GNSLTSYVSDIG

-436 TQDLKNVEQN
+436 TQDLRNVEQN
-446 VKEAQQDLAKAKAD
+446 VKQAQQGLNEAKAN
-460 IQKNGSDINNSKL
+460 IEKNKN
-473 EFNRS
+473 E
-478 IGELNR
+478 
-484 SIIDFNQQ
+484 
-492 TQQNFAETKD
+492 
-502 DIDNSKQEFNRSI
+502 
-515 SQLDKEIKDSKKI
+515 
-528 NADNYSV
+528 
-535 IVGKI
+535 
-540 STLEDKSKIKI
+540 
-551 KTNAI
+551 
-556 NANDF
+556 
-561 TESGTYFIK
+561 
-570 STGNSNVPK
+570 
-579 DSWFYL
+579 
-585 TVVKAEDGRITQT
+585 
-598 WQNDQDANER
+598 ANEAI
-608 YTRLKVDN
+608 TTINQTITGLTTKVNDSVN
-616 TWRNWEKSA
+616 HSEL
-625 SYNEFSQLSQT
+625 EQLS
-636 VNGINTKV
+636 N
-644 INNSGDISSLNQ
+644 
-656 VAKGIQTDVAN
+656 
-667 NSGDISS
+667 
-674 LKQTAKGLQTA
+674 
-685 VADNAGEISSLT
+685 
-697 QSVDGVQ
+697 
-704 VEVKNANSDITT
+704 
-716 LKQTAKGL
+716 
-724 QTTVDGNSTKLTT
+724 
-737 ITQTV
+737 
-742 EGVKVTAEDG
+742 
-752 LKKATELSQTVDGL
+752 
-766 KTKVEAGIDKSE
+766 
-778 ITQLKDQ
+778 Q

-802 AGATLIQNKKLYFD
+802 AGTTLIQNKKLYFD

-858 DNITAGAITGPNI
+858 DNIVAGTISGKNVNMNLTTGDIRFTAGRFHNS
-871 NMDLTR
+871 D
-877 GRVLFQAGRLY
+877 
-888 NEDETFDINVDKN
+888 DTFDINIDENYFYSENTISTGPWTTSKSSLLIKDGQLQLTQGTRLDQINNPYLKIFRSEGLAFGIVGNALARASVIAGNESIALVQDKFDSN
-901 YIRSAYYKI
+901 GNEQFLGPFFEQQDEKDNWVQSYLNSDFVGVGVSRPYGTGMFLKKVPFAIYISSGEQQAKI
-910 AYSSNPE
+910 RGKKIII
-917 ENNIITE
+917 ENNPNNGESYIPRIIVGQEDVPFDLNDSMGKTIHIGAESIYLQEDQSKNSTGFGANVYLDAFGKMYVTTSASRFKQNIKRNYDTTYGNKLLNLPTATWKDKSEVKKYEAGEIDHKPRSYYGMIAEDLDKAGLDMLVTKENGKITGIQYDRIGVALIPVIKE
-924 LKDGTFSITSPIWD
+924 LKEKIKRLESKI
-938 FLDSSGNHF
+938 
-947 KGRETIFKLSSSNLP
+947 
-962 GGFLNEDSKPITEMV
+962 NEQS
-977 NKYGF
+977 
-982 LVTLEKC
+982 KC
-989 RDNATISSLSG
+989 RC
-1000 WNSKFIGLIINGTEP
+1000 K
-1015 LNAGAVIH
+1015 
-1023 GGENGTRIIGGKT
+1023 
-1036 YDISG
+1036 
-1041 VTAQP
+1041 
-1046 QINIG
+1046 
-1051 YNFGSV
+1051 
-1057 SDIDIT
+1057 
-1063 AQRIRLNGDTY
+1063 
-1074 VYGTKN
+1074 
-1080 AIVPT
+1080 
-1085 SNGMAAIN
+1085 
-1093 AYETAEYYFGDI
+1093 
-1105 GKAKTDKNGQVLI
+1105 
-1118 QLDPLFLETI
+1118 
-1128 NTSIPYHVFVSP
+1128 
-1140 YENATVWVEQMDQNY
+1140 
-1155 FIVKSSKPNME
+1155 
-1166 FSWEIKA
+1166 
-1173 KRKGYEN
+1173 
-1180 HRLEITSKEIPK
+1180 
-1192 MLVDSYKE
+1192 
-1200 KGIM
+1200 

>member
-22 IEVKY
+22 IEAKY

-36 LTFSVPFKKRL
+36 LTFSVPLKKRL

-74 QNDRITYTG
+74 QNDRIIYTG

-243 ANGDPVDKP
+243 ANGDPADKP
-252 FGQEFVEDPEATKV
+252 AGQEFIEDPEATKV

-361 SNSLTSYVSDIG
+361 GNSLTSYVSDIG

-436 TQDLKNVEQN
+436 TQDLRNVEQN
-446 VKEAQQDLAKAKAD
+446 VKQAQQGLNEAKAN
-460 IQKNGSDINNSKL
+460 IEKNRN
-473 EFNRS
+473 E
-478 IGELNR
+478 
-484 SIIDFNQQ
+484 
-492 TQQNFAETKD
+492 
-502 DIDNSKQEFNRSI
+502 
-515 SQLDKEIKDSKKI
+515 
-528 NADNYSV
+528 
-535 IVGKI
+535 
-540 STLEDKSKIKI
+540 
-551 KTNAI
+551 
-556 NANDF
+556 
-561 TESGTYFIK
+561 
-570 STGNSNVPK
+570 
-579 DSWFYL
+579 
-585 TVVKAEDGRITQT
+585 
-598 WQNDQDANER
+598 ANEAI
-608 YTRLKVDN
+608 TTINQTVTGLTAKVNDSVN
-616 TWRNWEKSA
+616 HS
-625 SYNEFSQLSQT
+625 EFEQLS
-636 VNGINTKV
+636 N
-644 INNSGDISSLNQ
+644 
-656 VAKGIQTDVAN
+656 
-667 NSGDISS
+667 
-674 LKQTAKGLQTA
+674 
-685 VADNAGEISSLT
+685 
-697 QSVDGVQ
+697 
-704 VEVKNANSDITT
+704 
-716 LKQTAKGL
+716 
-724 QTTVDGNSTKLTT
+724 
-737 ITQTV
+737 
-742 EGVKVTAEDG
+742 
-752 LKKATELSQTVDGL
+752 
-766 KTKVEAGIDKSE
+766 
-778 ITQLKDQ
+778 Q

-802 AGATLIQNKKLYFD
+802 AGTTLIQNKKLYFD

-888 NEDETFDINVDKN
+888 NADETFDINVDEN

-962 GGFLNEDSKPITEMV
+962 GGFLNENSKPITEMV

-1118 QLDPLFLETI
+1118 QLDPLFLETV

-1140 YENATVWVEQMDQNY
+1140 YENANVWVEQMDQNS
-1155 FIVKSSKPNME
+1155 FIVKSSEPDVE

-1173 KRKGYEN
+1173 KRKGYED

-1192 MLVDSYKE
+1192 VLVESYKE

>member
-22 IEVKY
+22 IEAKY

-36 LTFSVPFKKRL
+36 LTFSVPLKKRL

-74 QNDRITYTG
+74 QNDRIIYTG

-243 ANGDPVDKP
+243 ANGDPADKP
-252 FGQEFVEDPEATKV
+252 AGQEFIEDPEATKV

-280 FEDIEDPTE
+280 FEDIEDPIE

-342 THDLQNKQNNVI
+342 THDLQNKQNNII

-361 SNSLTSYVSDIG
+361 GNSLTSYVSDVGNI
-373 VTAQQASNQATS
+373 AQQASNQATS

-436 TQDLKNVEQN
+436 TQDLHNVEQN
-446 VKEAQQDLAKAKAD
+446 VKQAQQGLNEAKAD
-460 IQKNGSDINNSKL
+460 IEKNKN
-473 EFNRS
+473 E
-478 IGELNR
+478 
-484 SIIDFNQQ
+484 
-492 TQQNFAETKD
+492 
-502 DIDNSKQEFNRSI
+502 
-515 SQLDKEIKDSKKI
+515 
-528 NADNYSV
+528 
-535 IVGKI
+535 
-540 STLEDKSKIKI
+540 
-551 KTNAI
+551 
-556 NANDF
+556 
-561 TESGTYFIK
+561 
-570 STGNSNVPK
+570 
-579 DSWFYL
+579 
-585 TVVKAEDGRITQT
+585 
-598 WQNDQDANER
+598 ANEAI
-608 YTRLKVDN
+608 TTINQTVTGLTAKVNDSVN
-616 TWRNWEKSA
+616 HSEL
-625 SYNEFSQLSQT
+625 EQLS
-636 VNGINTKV
+636 N
-644 INNSGDISSLNQ
+644 
-656 VAKGIQTDVAN
+656 
-667 NSGDISS
+667 
-674 LKQTAKGLQTA
+674 
-685 VADNAGEISSLT
+685 
-697 QSVDGVQ
+697 
-704 VEVKNANSDITT
+704 
-716 LKQTAKGL
+716 
-724 QTTVDGNSTKLTT
+724 
-737 ITQTV
+737 
-742 EGVKVTAEDG
+742 
-752 LKKATELSQTVDGL
+752 
-766 KTKVEAGIDKSE
+766 
-778 ITQLKDQ
+778 Q

-802 AGATLIQNKKLYFD
+802 AGTTLIQNKKLYFD

-888 NEDETFDINVDKN
+888 NADETFDINVDEN

-924 LKDGTFSITSPIWD
+924 LKDGTFSITSPIWN

-1105 GKAKTDKNGQVLI
+1105 GKAKTDKNGQALI

-1140 YENATVWVEQMDQNY
+1140 YENANVWVEQMDQNS
-1155 FIVKSSKPNME
+1155 FSVKSSKPNIE

-1192 MLVDSYKE
+1192 VLVESYKE

>member
-1 MIIYLLNKNQAT
+1 MILYLLNKKQKA
-13 IKAISTKHL
+13 IKAIPSERL
-22 IEVKY
+22 VEAKY
-27 TEQINAANQ
+27 TEGINEASK
-36 LTFSVPFKKRL
+36 LTFSVPLESRL
-47 SKKVFYALFQK
+47 PNSAFFALFQK
-58 PDSSDFLMFKI
+58 PDSSDFLLFKI
-69 NDESI
+69 NDEAIES
-74 QNDRITYTG
+74 DRISYTG
-83 IDAAYDELKAYGYI
+83 VDAAYDELKSYSYV
-97 KDIRPVKR
+97 KDMRPEKR
-105 TALEILQQVLKGTR
+105 TAKEILQKVLQDTR
-119 WEPGNIPTTSPIDTN
+119 WEVGYIDSTDVTDTN
-134 FYYQNYLD
+134 FYYQPCLE
-142 CIQQI
+142 CIQKIAQI
-147 AKLFNFELTFTYN
+147 FNMEVVFTYG
-160 FDTRLQRISSRKVN
+160 FDSKYQTITSRKVN
-174 FYLQQGKRTGKRFEY
+174 LYQQQGRRTGKRFEY
-189 GSNLLEV
+189 GSNLLTV
-196 TREEDSQEIYTA
+196 TREEDSQDIVTA

-214 GEEQTDEETGEA
+214 GEEKTDEETGEA

-231 RRINFSDVVWSK
+231 RRIDFSNVVWSK
-243 ANGDPVDKP
+243 ANGDPADKP
-252 FGQEFVEDPEATKV
+252 AGQEYVEDVQATKI

-271 GKPRTGIVV
+271 GKPRIGIVV
-280 FEDIEDPTE
+280 FENIEDPAE
-289 LLQAT
+289 LLKAT
-294 WTALKS
+294 WASLKS
-300 SERPKASF
+300 SDRPKVSF
-308 KANVTDVGNLGLG
+308 KASVTDVGNLGLG

-327 RHELQIEYFTRVYKV
+327 RHELGIEYFTRVFKV
-342 THDLQNKQNNVI
+342 THDLLDKQNNTV

-361 SNSLTSYVSDIG
+361 GNSLTYYISNVDSLAQS
-373 VTAQQASNQATS
+373 AQQQATN
-385 ASVMANSKNKNYYST
+385 AAVQAGSKNKNIYSN
-400 TKPPIADEGDN
+400 TKPQFADEGDN

-429 QWEFVQS
+429 QWVFIQS

-551 KTNAI
+551 KANAI

-561 TESGTYFIK
+561 TESGTYFVK

-625 SYNEFSQLSQT
+625 NYNEFSQLSQT

-644 INNSGDISSLNQ
+644 INNSGDISELNQ

-674 LKQTAKGLQTA
+674 LKQTAKGLQTT
-685 VADNAGEISSLT
+685 VADNVGKISSLT

-785 INLKVS
+785 IDLKVS
-791 KDDILGQINIA
+791 KGDVLSEINLE
-802 AGATLIQNKKLYFD
+802 AGTSLIKSNKIYL
-816 ADSTVFSGKA
+816 DSDSVVFSGKA

-839 KITAGTLDAGK
+839 KINAGTLDAGK
-850 INVININA
+850 INVINLNA
-858 DNITAGAITGPNI
+858 DNIVAGTLSGKNI
-871 NMDLTR
+871 NMDLVT
-877 GRVLFQAGRLY
+877 GRVVFTAGRFY
-888 NEDETFDINVDKN
+888 DQEERFDINIDEN
-901 YIRSAYYKI
+901 YIRSSKKTNYIDIGDDSVEKNYT
-910 AYSSNPE
+910 
-917 ENNIITE
+917 ITE
-924 LKDGTFSITSPIWD
+924 LKGGEICISRPTLKLNSDYTWSFAGRENLFQLTTSEINQSAFGDTSSPVTVLVNKNGFVITGDKYIKKADLLSLAGWKDD
-938 FLDSSGNHF
+938 FLGIVVDTANNTGITVNSGKSTLTLSGGKATTDRWINSQAEIVLGLDPGRIDFDAKESNFSGNL
-947 KGRETIFKLSSSNLP
+947 T
-962 GGFLNEDSKPITEMV
+962 V
-977 NKYGF
+977 
-982 LVTLEKC
+982 
-989 RDNATISSLSG
+989 SG
-1000 WNSKFIGLIINGTEP
+1000 S
-1015 LNAGAVIH
+1015 
-1023 GGENGTRIIGGKT
+1023 
-1036 YDISG
+1036 
-1041 VTAQP
+1041 
-1046 QINIG
+1046 
-1051 YNFGSV
+1051 
-1057 SDIDIT
+1057 
-1063 AQRIRLNGDTY
+1063 
-1074 VYGTKN
+1074 KN

-1085 SNGMAAIN
+1085 SQGMAAIN

-1105 GKAKTDKNGQVLI
+1105 GKSKTDKNGQVLI
-1118 QLDPLFLETI
+1118 QLDPLFLETV

-1140 YENATVWVEQMDQNY
+1140 YGNANVWVEQMDQNS
-1155 FIVKSSKPNME
+1155 FLVKSSKPFIE

-1173 KRKGYEN
+1173 KRKGYEDD
-1180 HRLEITSKEIPK
+1180 RLEITSKEIPET
-1192 MLVDSYKE
+1192 LIPRYKE
-1200 KGIM
+1200 KGIL

>member
-13 IKAISTKHL
+13 IKAISTKNL
-22 IEVKY
+22 IEAKY

-36 LTFSVPFKKRL
+36 LTFSVPLKNRL

-58 PDSSDFLMFKI
+58 PDSLDFLMFKI

-214 GEEQTDEETGEA
+214 GEEKTDEENGEV

-252 FGQEFVEDPEATKV
+252 VGQEFVEDPEATKV

-308 KANVTDVGNLGLG
+308 KASVTDVGNLGLG

-361 SNSLTSYVSDIG
+361 GNSLTSYVSDVGNI
-373 VTAQQASNQATS
+373 AQQASNQATS

-436 TQDLKNVEQN
+436 TQDLRNVEQN
-446 VKEAQQDLAKAKAD
+446 VKQAQQGLNEAKAN
-460 IQKNGSDINNSKL
+460 IEKNRN
-473 EFNRS
+473 E
-478 IGELNR
+478 
-484 SIIDFNQQ
+484 
-492 TQQNFAETKD
+492 
-502 DIDNSKQEFNRSI
+502 
-515 SQLDKEIKDSKKI
+515 
-528 NADNYSV
+528 
-535 IVGKI
+535 
-540 STLEDKSKIKI
+540 
-551 KTNAI
+551 
-556 NANDF
+556 
-561 TESGTYFIK
+561 
-570 STGNSNVPK
+570 
-579 DSWFYL
+579 
-585 TVVKAEDGRITQT
+585 
-598 WQNDQDANER
+598 ANEAI
-608 YTRLKVDN
+608 TTINQTITGLTTKVNDSVN
-616 TWRNWEKSA
+616 HSEL
-625 SYNEFSQLSQT
+625 EQLS
-636 VNGINTKV
+636 N
-644 INNSGDISSLNQ
+644 
-656 VAKGIQTDVAN
+656 
-667 NSGDISS
+667 
-674 LKQTAKGLQTA
+674 
-685 VADNAGEISSLT
+685 
-697 QSVDGVQ
+697 
-704 VEVKNANSDITT
+704 
-716 LKQTAKGL
+716 
-724 QTTVDGNSTKLTT
+724 
-737 ITQTV
+737 
-742 EGVKVTAEDG
+742 
-752 LKKATELSQTVDGL
+752 
-766 KTKVEAGIDKSE
+766 
-778 ITQLKDQ
+778 Q

-802 AGATLIQNKKLYFD
+802 AGTTLIQNKKLYFD

-858 DNITAGAITGPNI
+858 DNIVAGTISGKNVNMNLTTGDIRFTAGRFHNS
-871 NMDLTR
+871 D
-877 GRVLFQAGRLY
+877 
-888 NEDETFDINVDKN
+888 DTFDINIDENYFYSENTISTGPWTTSKSSLLIKDGQLQLTQGTRLDQINNPYLKIFRSEGLAFGIVGNALARASVIAGNESIALVQDKFDSN
-901 YIRSAYYKI
+901 GNEQFLGPFFEQQDEKDNWVQSYLNSDFVGVGVSRPYGTGMFLKKVPFAIYISSGEQQAKI
-910 AYSSNPE
+910 RGKKIII
-917 ENNIITE
+917 ENNPNNGESYIPRIIVGQEDVPFDLNDSMGKTIHIGAESIYLQEDQSKNSTGFGANVYLDAFGKMYVTTSASRFKQNIKRNYDTTYGNKLLNLPTATWKDKSEVKKYEAGEIDHKPRSYYGMIAEDLDKAGLDMLVTKENGKITGIQYDRIGVALIPVIKE
-924 LKDGTFSITSPIWD
+924 LKEKIKRLESKI
-938 FLDSSGNHF
+938 
-947 KGRETIFKLSSSNLP
+947 
-962 GGFLNEDSKPITEMV
+962 NEQS
-977 NKYGF
+977 
-982 LVTLEKC
+982 KC
-989 RDNATISSLSG
+989 RC
-1000 WNSKFIGLIINGTEP
+1000 K
-1015 LNAGAVIH
+1015 
-1023 GGENGTRIIGGKT
+1023 
-1036 YDISG
+1036 
-1041 VTAQP
+1041 
-1046 QINIG
+1046 
-1051 YNFGSV
+1051 
-1057 SDIDIT
+1057 
-1063 AQRIRLNGDTY
+1063 
-1074 VYGTKN
+1074 
-1080 AIVPT
+1080 
-1085 SNGMAAIN
+1085 
-1093 AYETAEYYFGDI
+1093 
-1105 GKAKTDKNGQVLI
+1105 
-1118 QLDPLFLETI
+1118 
-1128 NTSIPYHVFVSP
+1128 
-1140 YENATVWVEQMDQNY
+1140 
-1155 FIVKSSKPNME
+1155 
-1166 FSWEIKA
+1166 
-1173 KRKGYEN
+1173 
-1180 HRLEITSKEIPK
+1180 
-1192 MLVDSYKE
+1192 
-1200 KGIM
+1200 

>member
-36 LTFSVPFKKRL
+36 LTFSVPLKKRL

-74 QNDRITYTG
+74 QNDRITYIG

-119 WEPGNIPTTSPIDTN
+119 WEPGNIPTTSPTDTN

-243 ANGDPVDKP
+243 ANGDPADKP
-252 FGQEFVEDPEATKV
+252 AGQEFIEDPEATKV

-361 SNSLTSYVSDIG
+361 GKSLTSYVSDIG

-436 TQDLKNVEQN
+436 TQDLRNVEQN
-446 VKEAQQDLAKAKAD
+446 VKQAQQGLNEAKAD
-460 IQKNGSDINNSKL
+460 IEKNKN
-473 EFNRS
+473 E
-478 IGELNR
+478 
-484 SIIDFNQQ
+484 
-492 TQQNFAETKD
+492 
-502 DIDNSKQEFNRSI
+502 
-515 SQLDKEIKDSKKI
+515 
-528 NADNYSV
+528 
-535 IVGKI
+535 
-540 STLEDKSKIKI
+540 
-551 KTNAI
+551 
-556 NANDF
+556 
-561 TESGTYFIK
+561 
-570 STGNSNVPK
+570 
-579 DSWFYL
+579 
-585 TVVKAEDGRITQT
+585 
-598 WQNDQDANER
+598 ANEAI
-608 YTRLKVDN
+608 TTINQTITGLTAKVNDSVN
-616 TWRNWEKSA
+616 HS
-625 SYNEFSQLSQT
+625 EFEQLS
-636 VNGINTKV
+636 N
-644 INNSGDISSLNQ
+644 
-656 VAKGIQTDVAN
+656 
-667 NSGDISS
+667 
-674 LKQTAKGLQTA
+674 
-685 VADNAGEISSLT
+685 
-697 QSVDGVQ
+697 
-704 VEVKNANSDITT
+704 
-716 LKQTAKGL
+716 
-724 QTTVDGNSTKLTT
+724 
-737 ITQTV
+737 
-742 EGVKVTAEDG
+742 
-752 LKKATELSQTVDGL
+752 
-766 KTKVEAGIDKSE
+766 
-778 ITQLKDQ
+778 Q

-850 INVININA
+850 INVINLNA
-858 DNITAGAITGPNI
+858 DNIVAGTLSGKNI
-871 NMDLTR
+871 NMDLVT
-877 GRVLFQAGRLY
+877 GRVVFTAGRFY
-888 NEDETFDINVDKN
+888 DQEERFDINIDEN
-901 YIRSAYYKI
+901 YIRSSKKTNYIDIGDDSVEKNYT
-910 AYSSNPE
+910 
-917 ENNIITE
+917 ITE
-924 LKDGTFSITSPIWD
+924 LKGGEICISRPTLKLNSDYTWSFAGRENLFQLTTSEINQSAFGDTSSPVTVLVNKNGFVITGDKYIKKADLLSLAGWKDD
-938 FLDSSGNHF
+938 FLGIVVDTANNTGITVNSGKSTLTLSGGKATTDRWINSQAEIVLGLDPGRIDFDAKESNFSGNL
-947 KGRETIFKLSSSNLP
+947 T
-962 GGFLNEDSKPITEMV
+962 V
-977 NKYGF
+977 
-982 LVTLEKC
+982 
-989 RDNATISSLSG
+989 SG
-1000 WNSKFIGLIINGTEP
+1000 S
-1015 LNAGAVIH
+1015 
-1023 GGENGTRIIGGKT
+1023 
-1036 YDISG
+1036 
-1041 VTAQP
+1041 
-1046 QINIG
+1046 
-1051 YNFGSV
+1051 
-1057 SDIDIT
+1057 
-1063 AQRIRLNGDTY
+1063 
-1074 VYGTKN
+1074 KN

-1085 SNGMAAIN
+1085 SQGMAAIN

-1105 GKAKTDKNGQVLI
+1105 GKSKTDKNGQVLI
-1118 QLDPLFLETI
+1118 QLDPLFLETV

-1140 YENATVWVEQMDQNY
+1140 YGNANVWVEQMDQNS
-1155 FIVKSSKPNME
+1155 FLVKSSKPFIE

-1173 KRKGYEN
+1173 KRKGYEDD
-1180 HRLEITSKEIPK
+1180 RLEITSKEIPET
-1192 MLVDSYKE
+1192 LIPRYKE
-1200 KGIM
+1200 KGIL

>member
-22 IEVKY
+22 IETKY

-36 LTFSVPFKKRL
+36 LTFSVPLKKRL

-58 PDSSDFLMFKI
+58 PDSLDFLMFKI

-243 ANGDPVDKP
+243 ANGDPADKP
-252 FGQEFVEDPEATKV
+252 AGQEFIEDPEATKV

-308 KANVTDVGNLGLG
+308 KANVTDIGNLGLG

-436 TQDLKNVEQN
+436 TQDLRNVEQN
-446 VKEAQQDLAKAKAD
+446 VKQAQQGLNEAKAD
-460 IQKNGSDINNSKL
+460 IEKNRN
-473 EFNRS
+473 E
-478 IGELNR
+478 
-484 SIIDFNQQ
+484 
-492 TQQNFAETKD
+492 
-502 DIDNSKQEFNRSI
+502 
-515 SQLDKEIKDSKKI
+515 
-528 NADNYSV
+528 
-535 IVGKI
+535 
-540 STLEDKSKIKI
+540 
-551 KTNAI
+551 
-556 NANDF
+556 
-561 TESGTYFIK
+561 
-570 STGNSNVPK
+570 
-579 DSWFYL
+579 
-585 TVVKAEDGRITQT
+585 
-598 WQNDQDANER
+598 ANEAI
-608 YTRLKVDN
+608 TTINQTVTGLNAKVNDSVN
-616 TWRNWEKSA
+616 HS
-625 SYNEFSQLSQT
+625 EFEQLS
-636 VNGINTKV
+636 N
-644 INNSGDISSLNQ
+644 
-656 VAKGIQTDVAN
+656 
-667 NSGDISS
+667 
-674 LKQTAKGLQTA
+674 
-685 VADNAGEISSLT
+685 
-697 QSVDGVQ
+697 
-704 VEVKNANSDITT
+704 
-716 LKQTAKGL
+716 
-724 QTTVDGNSTKLTT
+724 
-737 ITQTV
+737 
-742 EGVKVTAEDG
+742 
-752 LKKATELSQTVDGL
+752 
-766 KTKVEAGIDKSE
+766 
-778 ITQLKDQ
+778 Q

-802 AGATLIQNKKLYFD
+802 AGTTLIQNKKLYFD

-1140 YENATVWVEQMDQNY
+1140 YENATVWVEQMDQNS

>member
-22 IEVKY
+22 IEAKY

-36 LTFSVPFKKRL
+36 LTFSVPLKKRL

-243 ANGDPVDKP
+243 ANGDPADKP
-252 FGQEFVEDPEATKV
+252 AGQEFIEDPEATKV

-361 SNSLTSYVSDIG
+361 GNSLTSYVSDIG

-436 TQDLKNVEQN
+436 TQDLHNVEQN
-446 VKEAQQDLAKAKAD
+446 VKQAQQGLNEAKAD
-460 IQKNGSDINNSKL
+460 IEKNKN
-473 EFNRS
+473 E
-478 IGELNR
+478 
-484 SIIDFNQQ
+484 
-492 TQQNFAETKD
+492 
-502 DIDNSKQEFNRSI
+502 
-515 SQLDKEIKDSKKI
+515 
-528 NADNYSV
+528 
-535 IVGKI
+535 
-540 STLEDKSKIKI
+540 
-551 KTNAI
+551 
-556 NANDF
+556 
-561 TESGTYFIK
+561 
-570 STGNSNVPK
+570 
-579 DSWFYL
+579 
-585 TVVKAEDGRITQT
+585 
-598 WQNDQDANER
+598 ANEAI
-608 YTRLKVDN
+608 TTINQTITGLTTKVNDSVN
-616 TWRNWEKSA
+616 HSEL
-625 SYNEFSQLSQT
+625 EQLS
-636 VNGINTKV
+636 N
-644 INNSGDISSLNQ
+644 
-656 VAKGIQTDVAN
+656 
-667 NSGDISS
+667 
-674 LKQTAKGLQTA
+674 
-685 VADNAGEISSLT
+685 
-697 QSVDGVQ
+697 
-704 VEVKNANSDITT
+704 
-716 LKQTAKGL
+716 
-724 QTTVDGNSTKLTT
+724 
-737 ITQTV
+737 
-742 EGVKVTAEDG
+742 
-752 LKKATELSQTVDGL
+752 
-766 KTKVEAGIDKSE
+766 
-778 ITQLKDQ
+778 Q

-802 AGATLIQNKKLYFD
+802 AGTTLIQNKKLYFD

-888 NEDETFDINVDKN
+888 NADETFDINVDEN

-962 GGFLNEDSKPITEMV
+962 GGFLNENSKPITEMV

-1118 QLDPLFLETI
+1118 QLDPLFLETV

-1140 YENATVWVEQMDQNY
+1140 YENANVWVEQMDQNS
-1155 FIVKSSKPNME
+1155 FIVKSSEPDVE

-1180 HRLEITSKEIPK
+1180 HRLKITSKEIPK
-1192 MLVDSYKE
+1192 VLVESYKE

>member
-22 IEVKY
+22 IEAKY

-36 LTFSVPFKKRL
+36 LTFSVPLKKRL

-119 WEPGNIPTTSPIDTN
+119 WKPGNIPTTSPIDTN

-243 ANGDPVDKP
+243 ANGDPADKP
-252 FGQEFVEDPEATKV
+252 AGQEFIEDPEATKV

-308 KANVTDVGNLGLG
+308 KASVTDVGNLGLG

-361 SNSLTSYVSDIG
+361 GNSLTSYVSDVGNI
-373 VTAQQASNQATS
+373 AQQASNQATS

-436 TQDLKNVEQN
+436 TQDLRNVEQN
-446 VKEAQQDLAKAKAD
+446 VKQAQQGLNEAKAD
-460 IQKNGSDINNSKL
+460 IEKNKN
-473 EFNRS
+473 E
-478 IGELNR
+478 
-484 SIIDFNQQ
+484 
-492 TQQNFAETKD
+492 
-502 DIDNSKQEFNRSI
+502 
-515 SQLDKEIKDSKKI
+515 
-528 NADNYSV
+528 
-535 IVGKI
+535 
-540 STLEDKSKIKI
+540 
-551 KTNAI
+551 
-556 NANDF
+556 
-561 TESGTYFIK
+561 
-570 STGNSNVPK
+570 
-579 DSWFYL
+579 
-585 TVVKAEDGRITQT
+585 
-598 WQNDQDANER
+598 ANEAI
-608 YTRLKVDN
+608 TTINQTVTGLTAKVNDSVN
-616 TWRNWEKSA
+616 HS
-625 SYNEFSQLSQT
+625 EFEQLS
-636 VNGINTKV
+636 N
-644 INNSGDISSLNQ
+644 
-656 VAKGIQTDVAN
+656 
-667 NSGDISS
+667 
-674 LKQTAKGLQTA
+674 
-685 VADNAGEISSLT
+685 
-697 QSVDGVQ
+697 
-704 VEVKNANSDITT
+704 
-716 LKQTAKGL
+716 
-724 QTTVDGNSTKLTT
+724 
-737 ITQTV
+737 
-742 EGVKVTAEDG
+742 
-752 LKKATELSQTVDGL
+752 
-766 KTKVEAGIDKSE
+766 
-778 ITQLKDQ
+778 Q

-858 DNITAGAITGPNI
+858 DNIVAGTISGKNVNMNLTTGDIRFTAGRFHNS
-871 NMDLTR
+871 D
-877 GRVLFQAGRLY
+877 
-888 NEDETFDINVDKN
+888 DTFDINIDENYFYSENTISTGPWTTSKSSLLIKDGQLQLTQGTRLDQINNPYLKIFRSEGLAFGIVGNALARASVIAGNESIALVQDKFDSN
-901 YIRSAYYKI
+901 GNEQFLGPFFEQQDEKDNWVQSYLNSDFVGVGVSRPYGTGMFLKKVPFAIYISSGEQQAKI
-910 AYSSNPE
+910 RGKKIII
-917 ENNIITE
+917 ENNPNNGESYIPRIIVGQEDVPFDLNDSMGKTIHIGAESIYLQEDQSKNSTGFGANVYLDAFGKMYVTTSASRFKQNIKRNYDTTYGNKLLNLPTATWKDKSEVKKYEAGEIDHKPRSYYGMIAEDLDKAGLDMLVTKENGKITGIQYDRIGVALVPVIKE
-924 LKDGTFSITSPIWD
+924 LKEKIKRLESKI
-938 FLDSSGNHF
+938 
-947 KGRETIFKLSSSNLP
+947 
-962 GGFLNEDSKPITEMV
+962 NEQS
-977 NKYGF
+977 
-982 LVTLEKC
+982 KC
-989 RDNATISSLSG
+989 RC
-1000 WNSKFIGLIINGTEP
+1000 K
-1015 LNAGAVIH
+1015 
-1023 GGENGTRIIGGKT
+1023 
-1036 YDISG
+1036 
-1041 VTAQP
+1041 
-1046 QINIG
+1046 
-1051 YNFGSV
+1051 
-1057 SDIDIT
+1057 
-1063 AQRIRLNGDTY
+1063 
-1074 VYGTKN
+1074 
-1080 AIVPT
+1080 
-1085 SNGMAAIN
+1085 
-1093 AYETAEYYFGDI
+1093 
-1105 GKAKTDKNGQVLI
+1105 
-1118 QLDPLFLETI
+1118 
-1128 NTSIPYHVFVSP
+1128 
-1140 YENATVWVEQMDQNY
+1140 
-1155 FIVKSSKPNME
+1155 
-1166 FSWEIKA
+1166 
-1173 KRKGYEN
+1173 
-1180 HRLEITSKEIPK
+1180 
-1192 MLVDSYKE
+1192 
-1200 KGIM
+1200 

>member
-22 IEVKY
+22 IEAKY

-36 LTFSVPFKKRL
+36 LTFSVPLKKRL

-74 QNDRITYTG
+74 QNDRIIYTG

-243 ANGDPVDKP
+243 ANGDPADKP
-252 FGQEFVEDPEATKV
+252 AGQEFIEDPEATKV

-361 SNSLTSYVSDIG
+361 GNSLTSYVSDIG

-436 TQDLKNVEQN
+436 TQDLRNVEQN
-446 VKEAQQDLAKAKAD
+446 VKQAQQGLNEAKAN
-460 IQKNGSDINNSKL
+460 IEKNRN
-473 EFNRS
+473 E
-478 IGELNR
+478 
-484 SIIDFNQQ
+484 
-492 TQQNFAETKD
+492 
-502 DIDNSKQEFNRSI
+502 
-515 SQLDKEIKDSKKI
+515 
-528 NADNYSV
+528 
-535 IVGKI
+535 
-540 STLEDKSKIKI
+540 
-551 KTNAI
+551 
-556 NANDF
+556 
-561 TESGTYFIK
+561 
-570 STGNSNVPK
+570 
-579 DSWFYL
+579 
-585 TVVKAEDGRITQT
+585 
-598 WQNDQDANER
+598 ANEAI
-608 YTRLKVDN
+608 TTINQTVTGLTAKVNDSVN
-616 TWRNWEKSA
+616 HS
-625 SYNEFSQLSQT
+625 EFEQLS
-636 VNGINTKV
+636 N
-644 INNSGDISSLNQ
+644 
-656 VAKGIQTDVAN
+656 
-667 NSGDISS
+667 
-674 LKQTAKGLQTA
+674 
-685 VADNAGEISSLT
+685 
-697 QSVDGVQ
+697 
-704 VEVKNANSDITT
+704 
-716 LKQTAKGL
+716 
-724 QTTVDGNSTKLTT
+724 
-737 ITQTV
+737 
-742 EGVKVTAEDG
+742 
-752 LKKATELSQTVDGL
+752 
-766 KTKVEAGIDKSE
+766 
-778 ITQLKDQ
+778 Q

-802 AGATLIQNKKLYFD
+802 AGTTLIQNKKLYFD

-888 NEDETFDINVDKN
+888 NADETFDINVDEN

-938 FLDSSGNHF
+938 FLDNSGNHF

-962 GGFLNEDSKPITEMV
+962 GGFLNENSKPITEMV

-1118 QLDPLFLETI
+1118 QLDPLFLETV

-1140 YENATVWVEQMDQNY
+1140 YENANVWVEQMDQNS
-1155 FIVKSSKPNME
+1155 FIVKSSEPDVE

-1173 KRKGYEN
+1173 KRKGYED

-1192 MLVDSYKE
+1192 VLVESYKE

>member
-13 IKAISTKHL
+13 IKAISTKNL
-22 IEVKY
+22 IEAKY

-36 LTFSVPFKKRL
+36 LTFSVPLKNRL

-58 PDSSDFLMFKI
+58 PDSLDFLMFKI

-214 GEEQTDEETGEA
+214 GEEKTDEETGEV

-252 FGQEFVEDPEATKV
+252 VGQEFVEDPEATKV

-308 KANVTDVGNLGLG
+308 KASVTDVGNLGLG

-361 SNSLTSYVSDIG
+361 GNSLTSYVSDVGNI
-373 VTAQQASNQATS
+373 AQQASNQATS

-436 TQDLKNVEQN
+436 TQDLRNVEQN
-446 VKEAQQDLAKAKAD
+446 VKQAQQGLNEAKAN
-460 IQKNGSDINNSKL
+460 IEKNRN
-473 EFNRS
+473 E
-478 IGELNR
+478 
-484 SIIDFNQQ
+484 
-492 TQQNFAETKD
+492 
-502 DIDNSKQEFNRSI
+502 
-515 SQLDKEIKDSKKI
+515 
-528 NADNYSV
+528 
-535 IVGKI
+535 
-540 STLEDKSKIKI
+540 
-551 KTNAI
+551 
-556 NANDF
+556 
-561 TESGTYFIK
+561 
-570 STGNSNVPK
+570 
-579 DSWFYL
+579 
-585 TVVKAEDGRITQT
+585 
-598 WQNDQDANER
+598 ANEAI
-608 YTRLKVDN
+608 TTINQTITGLTTKVNDSVN
-616 TWRNWEKSA
+616 HSEL
-625 SYNEFSQLSQT
+625 EQLS
-636 VNGINTKV
+636 N
-644 INNSGDISSLNQ
+644 
-656 VAKGIQTDVAN
+656 
-667 NSGDISS
+667 
-674 LKQTAKGLQTA
+674 
-685 VADNAGEISSLT
+685 
-697 QSVDGVQ
+697 
-704 VEVKNANSDITT
+704 
-716 LKQTAKGL
+716 
-724 QTTVDGNSTKLTT
+724 
-737 ITQTV
+737 
-742 EGVKVTAEDG
+742 
-752 LKKATELSQTVDGL
+752 
-766 KTKVEAGIDKSE
+766 
-778 ITQLKDQ
+778 Q

-802 AGATLIQNKKLYFD
+802 AGTTLIQNKKLYFD

-858 DNITAGAITGPNI
+858 DNIVAGTISGKNVNMNLTTGDIRFTAGRFHNS
-871 NMDLTR
+871 D
-877 GRVLFQAGRLY
+877 
-888 NEDETFDINVDKN
+888 DTFDINIDENYFYSENTISTGPWTTSKSSLLIKDGQLQLTQGTRLDQINNPYLKIFRSEGLAFGIVGNALARASVIAGNESIALVQDKFDSN
-901 YIRSAYYKI
+901 GNEQFLGPFFEQQDEKDNWVQSYLNSDFVGVGVSRPYGTGMFLKKVPFAIYISSGEQQAKI
-910 AYSSNPE
+910 RGKKIII
-917 ENNIITE
+917 ENNPNNGESYIPRIIVGQEDVPFDLNDSMGKTIHIGAESIYLQEDQSKNSTGFGANVYLDAFGKMYVTTSASRFKQNIKRNYDTTYGNKLLNLPTATWKDKSEVKKYEAGEIDHKPRSYYGMIAEDLDKAGLDMLVTKENGKITGIQYDRIGVALIPVIKE
-924 LKDGTFSITSPIWD
+924 LKEKIKRLESKI
-938 FLDSSGNHF
+938 
-947 KGRETIFKLSSSNLP
+947 
-962 GGFLNEDSKPITEMV
+962 NEQS
-977 NKYGF
+977 
-982 LVTLEKC
+982 KC
-989 RDNATISSLSG
+989 RC
-1000 WNSKFIGLIINGTEP
+1000 K
-1015 LNAGAVIH
+1015 
-1023 GGENGTRIIGGKT
+1023 
-1036 YDISG
+1036 
-1041 VTAQP
+1041 
-1046 QINIG
+1046 
-1051 YNFGSV
+1051 
-1057 SDIDIT
+1057 
-1063 AQRIRLNGDTY
+1063 
-1074 VYGTKN
+1074 
-1080 AIVPT
+1080 
-1085 SNGMAAIN
+1085 
-1093 AYETAEYYFGDI
+1093 
-1105 GKAKTDKNGQVLI
+1105 
-1118 QLDPLFLETI
+1118 
-1128 NTSIPYHVFVSP
+1128 
-1140 YENATVWVEQMDQNY
+1140 
-1155 FIVKSSKPNME
+1155 
-1166 FSWEIKA
+1166 
-1173 KRKGYEN
+1173 
-1180 HRLEITSKEIPK
+1180 
-1192 MLVDSYKE
+1192 
-1200 KGIM
+1200 

>member
-1 MIIYLLNKNQAT
+1 MIIYLLNKNQST
-13 IKAISTKHL
+13 IKAINTKNL
-22 IEVKY
+22 IEAKY

-36 LTFSVPFKKRL
+36 LTFSVPLKNRL

-174 FYLQQGKRTGKRFEY
+174 FYLQQGERTGKRFEY

-214 GEEQTDEETGEA
+214 GEEKTDEETGEA

-243 ANGDPVDKP
+243 ANGDPADKP
-252 FGQEFVEDPEATKV
+252 AGQEFIEDPEATKV

-361 SNSLTSYVSDIG
+361 GNSLTSYVSDIG

-436 TQDLKNVEQN
+436 TQDLRNVEQN
-446 VKEAQQDLAKAKAD
+446 VKQAQQGLNEAKAD
-460 IQKNGSDINNSKL
+460 IEKNKNEANEAITTIN
-473 EFNRS
+473 
-478 IGELNR
+478 
-484 SIIDFNQQ
+484 Q
-492 TQQNFAETKD
+492 T
-502 DIDNSKQEFNRSI
+502 
-515 SQLDKEIKDSKKI
+515 
-528 NADNYSV
+528 V
-535 IVGKI
+535 
-540 STLEDKSKIKI
+540 
-551 KTNAI
+551 
-556 NANDF
+556 
-561 TESGTYFIK
+561 
-570 STGNSNVPK
+570 TG
-579 DSWFYL
+579 L
-585 TVVKAEDGRITQT
+585 TVKV
-598 WQNDQDANER
+598 NDSVNH
-608 YTRLKVDN
+608 
-616 TWRNWEKSA
+616 S
-625 SYNEFSQLSQT
+625 EFEQLS
-636 VNGINTKV
+636 N
-644 INNSGDISSLNQ
+644 
-656 VAKGIQTDVAN
+656 
-667 NSGDISS
+667 
-674 LKQTAKGLQTA
+674 
-685 VADNAGEISSLT
+685 
-697 QSVDGVQ
+697 
-704 VEVKNANSDITT
+704 
-716 LKQTAKGL
+716 
-724 QTTVDGNSTKLTT
+724 
-737 ITQTV
+737 
-742 EGVKVTAEDG
+742 
-752 LKKATELSQTVDGL
+752 
-766 KTKVEAGIDKSE
+766 
-778 ITQLKDQ
+778 Q

-791 KDDILGQINIA
+791 KDDILGQINIV

-858 DNITAGAITGPNI
+858 DNIVAGTISGKNVNMNLTTGDIRFTAGRFHNS
-871 NMDLTR
+871 D
-877 GRVLFQAGRLY
+877 
-888 NEDETFDINVDKN
+888 DTFDINIDENYFYSENTISTGPWTTSKSSLLIKDGQLQLTQGTRLDQINNPYLKIFRSEGLAFGIVGNALARASVIAGNESIALVQDKFDSN
-901 YIRSAYYKI
+901 GNEQFLGPFFEQQDEKDNWVQSYLNSDFVGVGVSRPYGTGMFLKKVPFAIYISSGEQQAKI
-910 AYSSNPE
+910 RGKKIII
-917 ENNIITE
+917 ENNPNNGESYIPRIIVGQEDVPFDLNDSMGKTIHIGAESIYLQEDQSKNSTGFGANVYLDAFGKMYVTTSASRFKQNIKRNYDTTYGNKLLNLPTATWKDKSEVKKYEAGEIDHKPRSYYGMIAEDLDKAGLDMLVTKENGKITGIQYDRIGVALIPVIKE
-924 LKDGTFSITSPIWD
+924 LKEKIKRLESKI
-938 FLDSSGNHF
+938 
-947 KGRETIFKLSSSNLP
+947 
-962 GGFLNEDSKPITEMV
+962 NEQS
-977 NKYGF
+977 
-982 LVTLEKC
+982 KC
-989 RDNATISSLSG
+989 RC
-1000 WNSKFIGLIINGTEP
+1000 K
-1015 LNAGAVIH
+1015 
-1023 GGENGTRIIGGKT
+1023 
-1036 YDISG
+1036 
-1041 VTAQP
+1041 
-1046 QINIG
+1046 
-1051 YNFGSV
+1051 
-1057 SDIDIT
+1057 
-1063 AQRIRLNGDTY
+1063 
-1074 VYGTKN
+1074 
-1080 AIVPT
+1080 
-1085 SNGMAAIN
+1085 
-1093 AYETAEYYFGDI
+1093 
-1105 GKAKTDKNGQVLI
+1105 
-1118 QLDPLFLETI
+1118 
-1128 NTSIPYHVFVSP
+1128 
-1140 YENATVWVEQMDQNY
+1140 
-1155 FIVKSSKPNME
+1155 
-1166 FSWEIKA
+1166 
-1173 KRKGYEN
+1173 
-1180 HRLEITSKEIPK
+1180 
-1192 MLVDSYKE
+1192 
-1200 KGIM
+1200 

>member
-22 IEVKY
+22 IEAKY

-36 LTFSVPFKKRL
+36 LTFSVPLKKRL

-58 PDSSDFLMFKI
+58 PDSLDFLMFKI

-174 FYLQQGKRTGKRFEY
+174 FYLQQGERTGKRFEY

-243 ANGDPVDKP
+243 ANGDPADKP
-252 FGQEFVEDPEATKV
+252 AGQEFIEDPEATKV

-361 SNSLTSYVSDIG
+361 GNSLTSYVSDIG

-436 TQDLKNVEQN
+436 TQDLRNVEQN
-446 VKEAQQDLAKAKAD
+446 VKQAQQGLNEAKAD
-460 IQKNGSDINNSKL
+460 IEKNKN
-473 EFNRS
+473 E
-478 IGELNR
+478 
-484 SIIDFNQQ
+484 
-492 TQQNFAETKD
+492 
-502 DIDNSKQEFNRSI
+502 
-515 SQLDKEIKDSKKI
+515 
-528 NADNYSV
+528 
-535 IVGKI
+535 
-540 STLEDKSKIKI
+540 
-551 KTNAI
+551 
-556 NANDF
+556 
-561 TESGTYFIK
+561 
-570 STGNSNVPK
+570 
-579 DSWFYL
+579 
-585 TVVKAEDGRITQT
+585 
-598 WQNDQDANER
+598 ANEAI
-608 YTRLKVDN
+608 TTINQNVTGLTAKVNDSVN
-616 TWRNWEKSA
+616 HS
-625 SYNEFSQLSQT
+625 EFEQLS
-636 VNGINTKV
+636 N
-644 INNSGDISSLNQ
+644 
-656 VAKGIQTDVAN
+656 
-667 NSGDISS
+667 
-674 LKQTAKGLQTA
+674 
-685 VADNAGEISSLT
+685 
-697 QSVDGVQ
+697 
-704 VEVKNANSDITT
+704 
-716 LKQTAKGL
+716 
-724 QTTVDGNSTKLTT
+724 
-737 ITQTV
+737 
-742 EGVKVTAEDG
+742 
-752 LKKATELSQTVDGL
+752 
-766 KTKVEAGIDKSE
+766 
-778 ITQLKDQ
+778 Q

-858 DNITAGAITGPNI
+858 DNIVAGTISGKNVNMNLTTGDIRFTAGRFHNS
-871 NMDLTR
+871 D
-877 GRVLFQAGRLY
+877 
-888 NEDETFDINVDKN
+888 DTFDINIDENYFYSENTISTGPWTTSKSSLLIKDGQLQLTQGTRLDQINNPYLKIFRSEGLAFGIVGNALARASVIAGNESIALVQDKFDSN
-901 YIRSAYYKI
+901 GNEQFLGPFFEQQDEKDNWVQSYLNSDFVGVGVSRPYGTGMFLKKVPFAIYISSGEQQAKI
-910 AYSSNPE
+910 RGKKIII
-917 ENNIITE
+917 ENNPNNGESYIPRIIVGQEDVPFDLNDSMGKTIHIGAESIYLQEDQSKNSTGFGANVYLDAFGKMYVTTSASRFKQNIKRNYDTTYGNKLLNLPTATWKDKSEVKKYEAGEIDHKPRSYYGMIAEDLDKAGLDMLVTKENGKITGIQYDRIGVALIPVIKE
-924 LKDGTFSITSPIWD
+924 LKEKIKRLESKI
-938 FLDSSGNHF
+938 
-947 KGRETIFKLSSSNLP
+947 
-962 GGFLNEDSKPITEMV
+962 NEQS
-977 NKYGF
+977 
-982 LVTLEKC
+982 KC
-989 RDNATISSLSG
+989 RC
-1000 WNSKFIGLIINGTEP
+1000 K
-1015 LNAGAVIH
+1015 
-1023 GGENGTRIIGGKT
+1023 
-1036 YDISG
+1036 
-1041 VTAQP
+1041 
-1046 QINIG
+1046 
-1051 YNFGSV
+1051 
-1057 SDIDIT
+1057 
-1063 AQRIRLNGDTY
+1063 
-1074 VYGTKN
+1074 
-1080 AIVPT
+1080 
-1085 SNGMAAIN
+1085 
-1093 AYETAEYYFGDI
+1093 
-1105 GKAKTDKNGQVLI
+1105 
-1118 QLDPLFLETI
+1118 
-1128 NTSIPYHVFVSP
+1128 
-1140 YENATVWVEQMDQNY
+1140 
-1155 FIVKSSKPNME
+1155 
-1166 FSWEIKA
+1166 
-1173 KRKGYEN
+1173 
-1180 HRLEITSKEIPK
+1180 
-1192 MLVDSYKE
+1192 
-1200 KGIM
+1200 

>member
-22 IEVKY
+22 IEAKY

-36 LTFSVPFKKRL
+36 LTFSVPLKKRL

-243 ANGDPVDKP
+243 ANGDPADKP
-252 FGQEFVEDPEATKV
+252 AGQEFIEDPEATKV

-361 SNSLTSYVSDIG
+361 GKSLTSYVSDIG

-436 TQDLKNVEQN
+436 TQDLHNVEQN
-446 VKEAQQDLAKAKAD
+446 VKQAQQGLNEAKAD
-460 IQKNGSDINNSKL
+460 IEKNKN
-473 EFNRS
+473 E
-478 IGELNR
+478 
-484 SIIDFNQQ
+484 
-492 TQQNFAETKD
+492 
-502 DIDNSKQEFNRSI
+502 
-515 SQLDKEIKDSKKI
+515 
-528 NADNYSV
+528 
-535 IVGKI
+535 
-540 STLEDKSKIKI
+540 
-551 KTNAI
+551 
-556 NANDF
+556 
-561 TESGTYFIK
+561 
-570 STGNSNVPK
+570 
-579 DSWFYL
+579 
-585 TVVKAEDGRITQT
+585 
-598 WQNDQDANER
+598 ANEAI
-608 YTRLKVDN
+608 TTINQTITGLTTKVNDSVN
-616 TWRNWEKSA
+616 HSEL
-625 SYNEFSQLSQT
+625 EQLS
-636 VNGINTKV
+636 N
-644 INNSGDISSLNQ
+644 
-656 VAKGIQTDVAN
+656 
-667 NSGDISS
+667 
-674 LKQTAKGLQTA
+674 
-685 VADNAGEISSLT
+685 
-697 QSVDGVQ
+697 
-704 VEVKNANSDITT
+704 
-716 LKQTAKGL
+716 
-724 QTTVDGNSTKLTT
+724 
-737 ITQTV
+737 
-742 EGVKVTAEDG
+742 
-752 LKKATELSQTVDGL
+752 
-766 KTKVEAGIDKSE
+766 
-778 ITQLKDQ
+778 Q

-802 AGATLIQNKKLYFD
+802 AGTTLIQNKKLYFD

-858 DNITAGAITGPNI
+858 DNIVAGTISGKNVNMNLTTGDIRFTAGRFHNS
-871 NMDLTR
+871 D
-877 GRVLFQAGRLY
+877 
-888 NEDETFDINVDKN
+888 DTFDINIDENYFYSENTISTGPWTTSKSSLLIKDGQLQLTQGTRLDQINNPYLKIFRSEGLAFGIVGNALARASVIAGNESIALVQDKFDSN
-901 YIRSAYYKI
+901 GNEQFLGPFFEQQDEKDNWVQSYLNSDFVGVGVSRPYGTGMFLKKVPFAIYISSGEQQAKI
-910 AYSSNPE
+910 RGKKIII
-917 ENNIITE
+917 ENNPNNGESYIPRIIVGQEDVPFDLNDSMGKTIHIGAESIYLQEDQSKNSTGFGANVYLDAFGKMYVTTSASRFKQNIKRNYDTTYGNKLLNLPTATWKDKSEVKKYEAGEIDHKPRSYYGMIAEDLDKAGLDMLVTKENGKITGIQYDRIGVALIPVIKE
-924 LKDGTFSITSPIWD
+924 LKEKIKRLESKI
-938 FLDSSGNHF
+938 
-947 KGRETIFKLSSSNLP
+947 
-962 GGFLNEDSKPITEMV
+962 NEQS
-977 NKYGF
+977 
-982 LVTLEKC
+982 KC
-989 RDNATISSLSG
+989 RC
-1000 WNSKFIGLIINGTEP
+1000 K
-1015 LNAGAVIH
+1015 
-1023 GGENGTRIIGGKT
+1023 
-1036 YDISG
+1036 
-1041 VTAQP
+1041 
-1046 QINIG
+1046 
-1051 YNFGSV
+1051 
-1057 SDIDIT
+1057 
-1063 AQRIRLNGDTY
+1063 
-1074 VYGTKN
+1074 
-1080 AIVPT
+1080 
-1085 SNGMAAIN
+1085 
-1093 AYETAEYYFGDI
+1093 
-1105 GKAKTDKNGQVLI
+1105 
-1118 QLDPLFLETI
+1118 
-1128 NTSIPYHVFVSP
+1128 
-1140 YENATVWVEQMDQNY
+1140 
-1155 FIVKSSKPNME
+1155 
-1166 FSWEIKA
+1166 
-1173 KRKGYEN
+1173 
-1180 HRLEITSKEIPK
+1180 
-1192 MLVDSYKE
+1192 
-1200 KGIM
+1200 

>member
-13 IKAISTKHL
+13 TKAISTKNL
-22 IEVKY
+22 IEAKY

-36 LTFSVPFKKRL
+36 LTFSMPLKNRL

-58 PDSSDFLMFKI
+58 PDSLDFLMFKI

-174 FYLQQGKRTGKRFEY
+174 FYLQQGERTGKRFEY

-243 ANGDPVDKP
+243 ANGDPADKP
-252 FGQEFVEDPEATKV
+252 AGQEFIEDPEATKV

-361 SNSLTSYVSDIG
+361 GKSLTSYVSDIG

-436 TQDLKNVEQN
+436 TQDLRNVEQN
-446 VKEAQQDLAKAKAD
+446 VKQAQQGLNEAKAN
-460 IQKNGSDINNSKL
+460 IEKNRN
-473 EFNRS
+473 E
-478 IGELNR
+478 
-484 SIIDFNQQ
+484 
-492 TQQNFAETKD
+492 
-502 DIDNSKQEFNRSI
+502 
-515 SQLDKEIKDSKKI
+515 
-528 NADNYSV
+528 
-535 IVGKI
+535 
-540 STLEDKSKIKI
+540 
-551 KTNAI
+551 
-556 NANDF
+556 
-561 TESGTYFIK
+561 
-570 STGNSNVPK
+570 
-579 DSWFYL
+579 
-585 TVVKAEDGRITQT
+585 
-598 WQNDQDANER
+598 ANEAI
-608 YTRLKVDN
+608 TTINQTVTGLTAKVNDSVN
-616 TWRNWEKSA
+616 HS
-625 SYNEFSQLSQT
+625 EFEQLS
-636 VNGINTKV
+636 N
-644 INNSGDISSLNQ
+644 
-656 VAKGIQTDVAN
+656 
-667 NSGDISS
+667 
-674 LKQTAKGLQTA
+674 
-685 VADNAGEISSLT
+685 
-697 QSVDGVQ
+697 
-704 VEVKNANSDITT
+704 
-716 LKQTAKGL
+716 
-724 QTTVDGNSTKLTT
+724 
-737 ITQTV
+737 
-742 EGVKVTAEDG
+742 
-752 LKKATELSQTVDGL
+752 
-766 KTKVEAGIDKSE
+766 
-778 ITQLKDQ
+778 Q

-802 AGATLIQNKKLYFD
+802 AGTTLIQNKKLYFD

-888 NEDETFDINVDKN
+888 NADETFDINVDEN

-1140 YENATVWVEQMDQNY
+1140 YENANVWVEQMDQNS
-1155 FIVKSSKPNME
+1155 FIVKSSEPDVE

-1192 MLVDSYKE
+1192 MLVESYKE

>member
-1 MIIYLLNKNQAT
+1 MILYLLNKKQKA
-13 IKAISTKHL
+13 IKAIPSERL
-22 IEVKY
+22 VEAKY
-27 TEQINAANQ
+27 TEGINEASK
-36 LTFSVPFKKRL
+36 LTFSVPLESRL
-47 SKKVFYALFQK
+47 PNSAFFALFQK
-58 PDSSDFLMFKI
+58 PDSSDFLLFKI
-69 NDESI
+69 NDEAIES
-74 QNDRITYTG
+74 DRISYTG
-83 IDAAYDELKAYGYI
+83 VDAAYDELKSYSYV
-97 KDIRPVKR
+97 KDMRPEKR
-105 TALEILQQVLKGTR
+105 TAKEILQRVLQGTR
-119 WEPGNIPTTSPIDTN
+119 WEVGYIDSTGLTDTN
-134 FYYQNYLD
+134 FYYQPCLE
-142 CIQQI
+142 CIQKIAQI
-147 AKLFNFELTFTYN
+147 FNMEVVFTYG
-160 FDTRLQRISSRKVN
+160 FDSKYQTITSRKVN
-174 FYLQQGKRTGKRFEY
+174 LYQQQGRRTGKRFEY
-189 GSNLLEV
+189 GSNLLTV
-196 TREEDSQEIYTA
+196 TREEDSQDIVTA

-214 GEEQTDEETGEA
+214 GEEKTDEETGEA

-231 RRINFSDVVWSK
+231 RRIDFSNVVWSK
-243 ANGDPVDKP
+243 ANGDPADKP
-252 FGQEFVEDPEATKV
+252 AGQEYVEDVQATKI

-271 GKPRTGIVV
+271 GKPRIGIVV
-280 FEDIEDPTE
+280 FENIEDPAE
-289 LLQAT
+289 LLKAT
-294 WTALKS
+294 WASLKS
-300 SERPKASF
+300 SDRPKVSF
-308 KANVTDVGNLGLG
+308 KASVTDVGNLGLG

-327 RHELQIEYFTRVYKV
+327 RHELGIEYFTRVFKV
-342 THDLQNKQNNVI
+342 THDLLDKQNNTV

-361 SNSLTSYVSDIG
+361 GNSLTSYVSNVDSLAQS
-373 VTAQQASNQATS
+373 AQQQATNAAVQAGS
-385 ASVMANSKNKNYYST
+385 KSKNIYSN
-400 TKPPIADEGDN
+400 TKPQFADEGDN

-429 QWEFVQS
+429 QWVFIQS

-492 TQQNFAETKD
+492 TQQDFAETKD

-561 TESGTYFIK
+561 TESGTYFVK

-585 TVVKAEDGRITQT
+585 TVVKAEDGRITQA

-644 INNSGDISSLNQ
+644 INNSGDISELNQ

-674 LKQTAKGLQTA
+674 LKQTAKGLQTTA
-685 VADNAGEISSLT
+685 ADNAGKISLLT

-724 QTTVDGNSTKLTT
+724 QTKVDGNSTKLTT

-766 KTKVEAGIDKSE
+766 KAKVEAGIDKSE

-785 INLKVS
+785 IDLKVS
-791 KDDILGQINIA
+791 KGDVLSEINLES
-802 AGATLIQNKKLYFD
+802 GTSLIKSNKIYL
-816 ADSTVFSGKA
+816 DSDSVVFSGKA

-832 ITNISAD
+832 IANISAD

-850 INVININA
+850 INVINLNA
-858 DNITAGAITGPNI
+858 DNIVAGTLSGKNI
-871 NMDLTR
+871 NMDLVT
-877 GRVLFQAGRLY
+877 GRVVFTAGRFY
-888 NEDETFDINVDKN
+888 DQEERFDINIDEN
-901 YIRSAYYKI
+901 YIRSSKKTNYIDIGDDSVEKNYT
-910 AYSSNPE
+910 
-917 ENNIITE
+917 ITE
-924 LKDGTFSITSPIWD
+924 LKGGEICISRPTLKLNSDYTWSFAGRENLFQLTTSEINQSAFGDTSSPVTVLVNKNGFVITGDKYIKKADLLSLAGWKDD
-938 FLDSSGNHF
+938 FLGIVVDTANNTGITVNSGKSTLTLSGGKAATDRWINSQAEIVLGLDPGRIDFDAKESNFSGNL
-947 KGRETIFKLSSSNLP
+947 T
-962 GGFLNEDSKPITEMV
+962 V
-977 NKYGF
+977 
-982 LVTLEKC
+982 
-989 RDNATISSLSG
+989 SG
-1000 WNSKFIGLIINGTEP
+1000 S
-1015 LNAGAVIH
+1015 
-1023 GGENGTRIIGGKT
+1023 
-1036 YDISG
+1036 
-1041 VTAQP
+1041 
-1046 QINIG
+1046 
-1051 YNFGSV
+1051 
-1057 SDIDIT
+1057 
-1063 AQRIRLNGDTY
+1063 
-1074 VYGTKN
+1074 KN

-1085 SNGMAAIN
+1085 SQGMAAIN

-1118 QLDPLFLETI
+1118 QLDPLFLETV
-1128 NTSIPYHVFVSP
+1128 NTSIPYHVFVSQ
-1140 YENATVWVEQMDQNY
+1140 YGNANVWVEQMDQNS
-1155 FIVKSSKPNME
+1155 FLVKSSKPFIE

-1173 KRKGYEN
+1173 KRKGYEDD
-1180 HRLEITSKEIPK
+1180 RLEITSKEIPET
-1192 MLVDSYKE
+1192 LIPRYKE
-1200 KGIM
+1200 KGIL

>member
-22 IEVKY
+22 IEAKY

-36 LTFSVPFKKRL
+36 LTFSVPLKKRL

-74 QNDRITYTG
+74 QNDRIIYTG

-147 AKLFNFELTFTYN
+147 AKLFNFELIFTYN

-243 ANGDPVDKP
+243 ANGDPADKP
-252 FGQEFVEDPEATKV
+252 AGQEFIEDPEATKV

-361 SNSLTSYVSDIG
+361 GKSLTSYVSDIG

-436 TQDLKNVEQN
+436 TQDLHNVEQN
-446 VKEAQQDLAKAKAD
+446 VKQAQQGLNEAKAD
-460 IQKNGSDINNSKL
+460 IEKNKN
-473 EFNRS
+473 E
-478 IGELNR
+478 
-484 SIIDFNQQ
+484 
-492 TQQNFAETKD
+492 
-502 DIDNSKQEFNRSI
+502 
-515 SQLDKEIKDSKKI
+515 
-528 NADNYSV
+528 
-535 IVGKI
+535 
-540 STLEDKSKIKI
+540 
-551 KTNAI
+551 
-556 NANDF
+556 
-561 TESGTYFIK
+561 
-570 STGNSNVPK
+570 
-579 DSWFYL
+579 
-585 TVVKAEDGRITQT
+585 
-598 WQNDQDANER
+598 ANEAI
-608 YTRLKVDN
+608 TTINQTITGLTTKVNDSVN
-616 TWRNWEKSA
+616 HSEL
-625 SYNEFSQLSQT
+625 EQLS
-636 VNGINTKV
+636 N
-644 INNSGDISSLNQ
+644 
-656 VAKGIQTDVAN
+656 
-667 NSGDISS
+667 
-674 LKQTAKGLQTA
+674 
-685 VADNAGEISSLT
+685 
-697 QSVDGVQ
+697 
-704 VEVKNANSDITT
+704 
-716 LKQTAKGL
+716 
-724 QTTVDGNSTKLTT
+724 
-737 ITQTV
+737 
-742 EGVKVTAEDG
+742 
-752 LKKATELSQTVDGL
+752 
-766 KTKVEAGIDKSE
+766 
-778 ITQLKDQ
+778 Q

-802 AGATLIQNKKLYFD
+802 AGTTLIQNKKLYFD

-858 DNITAGAITGPNI
+858 DNIVAGTISGKNVNMNLTTGDIRFTAGRFHNS
-871 NMDLTR
+871 D
-877 GRVLFQAGRLY
+877 
-888 NEDETFDINVDKN
+888 DTFDINIDENYFYSENTISTGPWTTSKSSLLIKDGQLQLTQGTRLDQINNPYLKIFRSEGLAFGIVGNALARASVIAGNESIALVQDKFDSN
-901 YIRSAYYKI
+901 GNEQFLGPFFEQQDEKDNWVQSYLNSDFVGVGVSRPYGTGMFLKKVPFAIYISSGEQQAKI
-910 AYSSNPE
+910 RGKKIII
-917 ENNIITE
+917 ENNPNNGESYIPRIIVGQEDVPFDLNDSMGKTIHIGAESIYLQEDQSKNSTGFGANVYLDAFGKMYVTTSASRFKQNIKRNYDTTYGNKLLNLPTATWKDKSEVKKYEAGEIDHKPRSYYGMIAEDLDKAGLDMLVTKENGKITGIQYDRIGVALIPVIKE
-924 LKDGTFSITSPIWD
+924 LKEKIKRLESKI
-938 FLDSSGNHF
+938 
-947 KGRETIFKLSSSNLP
+947 
-962 GGFLNEDSKPITEMV
+962 NEQS
-977 NKYGF
+977 
-982 LVTLEKC
+982 KC
-989 RDNATISSLSG
+989 RC
-1000 WNSKFIGLIINGTEP
+1000 K
-1015 LNAGAVIH
+1015 
-1023 GGENGTRIIGGKT
+1023 
-1036 YDISG
+1036 
-1041 VTAQP
+1041 
-1046 QINIG
+1046 
-1051 YNFGSV
+1051 
-1057 SDIDIT
+1057 
-1063 AQRIRLNGDTY
+1063 
-1074 VYGTKN
+1074 
-1080 AIVPT
+1080 
-1085 SNGMAAIN
+1085 
-1093 AYETAEYYFGDI
+1093 
-1105 GKAKTDKNGQVLI
+1105 
-1118 QLDPLFLETI
+1118 
-1128 NTSIPYHVFVSP
+1128 
-1140 YENATVWVEQMDQNY
+1140 
-1155 FIVKSSKPNME
+1155 
-1166 FSWEIKA
+1166 
-1173 KRKGYEN
+1173 
-1180 HRLEITSKEIPK
+1180 
-1192 MLVDSYKE
+1192 
-1200 KGIM
+1200 

>member
-1 MIIYLLNKNQAT
+1 MIFYLLNKKQKA
-13 IKAISTKHL
+13 IKAIPSERL
-22 IEVKY
+22 VEAKY
-27 TEQINAANQ
+27 TEGINEASK
-36 LTFSVPFKKRL
+36 LTFSVPLESRL
-47 SKKVFYALFQK
+47 PNSAFFALFQK
-58 PDSSDFLMFKI
+58 PDSSDFLLFKI
-69 NDESI
+69 NDEAIES
-74 QNDRITYTG
+74 DRISYTG
-83 IDAAYDELKAYGYI
+83 VDAAYDELKSYSYV
-97 KDIRPVKR
+97 KDMRPEKR
-105 TALEILQQVLKGTR
+105 TAKEILQRVLQGTR
-119 WEPGNIPTTSPIDTN
+119 WEVGYIDSTGLTDTN
-134 FYYQNYLD
+134 FYYQPCLE
-142 CIQQI
+142 CIQKIAQI
-147 AKLFNFELTFTYN
+147 FNMEVVFTYG
-160 FDTRLQRISSRKVN
+160 FDSKYQTITSRKVN
-174 FYLQQGKRTGKRFEY
+174 LYQQQGQRTGKRFEY
-189 GSNLLEV
+189 GSNLLTV
-196 TREEDSQEIYTA
+196 TREEDSQDIVTA

-214 GEEQTDEETGEA
+214 GEEKTDEETGEA

-231 RRINFSDVVWSK
+231 RRIDFSNVVWSK
-243 ANGDPVDKP
+243 TNGDPADKP
-252 FGQEFVEDPEATKV
+252 AGQEYVEDVQATKI

-271 GKPRTGIVV
+271 GKPRIGIVV
-280 FEDIEDPTE
+280 FENIEDPAE
-289 LLQAT
+289 LLKAT
-294 WTALKS
+294 WASLKS
-300 SERPKASF
+300 SDRPKVSF
-308 KANVTDVGNLGLG
+308 KASVTDVGNLGLG

-327 RHELQIEYFTRVYKV
+327 RHELGIEYFTRVFKV
-342 THDLQNKQNNVI
+342 THDLLDKRNNTV

-361 SNSLTSYVSDIG
+361 GNSLTSYVSNVDSLAQS
-373 VTAQQASNQATS
+373 AQQQATNAAVQAGS
-385 ASVMANSKNKNYYST
+385 KSKNIYST
-400 TKPPIADEGDN
+400 TKPQFADEGDN

-429 QWEFVQS
+429 QWVFIQS

-492 TQQNFAETKD
+492 TQQDFAETKD

-561 TESGTYFIK
+561 TESGTYFVK

-644 INNSGDISSLNQ
+644 INNSGDISELNQ

-674 LKQTAKGLQTA
+674 LKQTAKGLQTT
-685 VADNAGEISSLT
+685 VADNAGKISSLT

-724 QTTVDGNSTKLTT
+724 QTKVDGNSTKLTT
-737 ITQTV
+737 VTQTV

-752 LKKATELSQTVDGL
+752 LKKATELSQTVDGMR
-766 KTKVEAGIDKSE
+766 TKVEAGIDKSE

-785 INLKVS
+785 IDLKVS
-791 KDDILGQINIA
+791 KGDVLSEINLE
-802 AGATLIQNKKLYFD
+802 AGTSLIKSNKIYL
-816 ADSTVFSGKA
+816 DSDSVVFSGKA

-832 ITNISAD
+832 IANISAD
-839 KITAGTLDAGK
+839 KINAGTLDAGK
-850 INVININA
+850 INVINLNA
-858 DNITAGAITGPNI
+858 DNIVAGTLSGKNI
-871 NMDLTR
+871 NMDLVT
-877 GRVLFQAGRLY
+877 GRVVFTAGRFY
-888 NEDETFDINVDKN
+888 DQEERFDINIDEN
-901 YIRSAYYKI
+901 YIRSSKKTNYIDIGDDSVEKNYT
-910 AYSSNPE
+910 
-917 ENNIITE
+917 ITE
-924 LKDGTFSITSPIWD
+924 LKGGEICISRPTLKLNSDYTWSFAGRENLFQLTTSEINQSAFGDTSSPVTVLVNKNGFVITGDKYIKKADLLSLAGWKDD
-938 FLDSSGNHF
+938 FLGIVVDTANNTGITVNSGKSTLTLSGGKATTDRWINSQAEIVLGLDPGRIDFDAKESNFSGNL
-947 KGRETIFKLSSSNLP
+947 T
-962 GGFLNEDSKPITEMV
+962 V
-977 NKYGF
+977 
-982 LVTLEKC
+982 
-989 RDNATISSLSG
+989 SG
-1000 WNSKFIGLIINGTEP
+1000 S
-1015 LNAGAVIH
+1015 
-1023 GGENGTRIIGGKT
+1023 
-1036 YDISG
+1036 
-1041 VTAQP
+1041 
-1046 QINIG
+1046 
-1051 YNFGSV
+1051 
-1057 SDIDIT
+1057 
-1063 AQRIRLNGDTY
+1063 
-1074 VYGTKN
+1074 KN

-1085 SNGMAAIN
+1085 SQGMAAIN

-1105 GKAKTDKNGQVLI
+1105 GKSKTDKNGQVLI
-1118 QLDPLFLETI
+1118 QLDPLFLETV

-1140 YENATVWVEQMDQNY
+1140 YGNANVWVEQMDQNS
-1155 FIVKSSKPNME
+1155 FLVKSSKPFIE

-1173 KRKGYEN
+1173 KRKGYEDD
-1180 HRLEITSKEIPK
+1180 RLEITSKEIPET
-1192 MLVDSYKE
+1192 LIPRYKE
-1200 KGIM
+1200 KGIL

>member
-1 MIIYLLNKNQAT
+1 MIIYLLNKNQST

-22 IEVKY
+22 IEAKY

-36 LTFSVPFKKRL
+36 LTFSVPLNNRL

-74 QNDRITYTG
+74 QNDRIIYTG

-243 ANGDPVDKP
+243 ANGDPADKP
-252 FGQEFVEDPEATKV
+252 AGQEFIEDPEATKV

-361 SNSLTSYVSDIG
+361 GKSLTSYVSDIG

-436 TQDLKNVEQN
+436 TQDLHNVEQN
-446 VKEAQQDLAKAKAD
+446 VKQAQQGLNEAKAD
-460 IQKNGSDINNSKL
+460 IEKNKN
-473 EFNRS
+473 E
-478 IGELNR
+478 
-484 SIIDFNQQ
+484 
-492 TQQNFAETKD
+492 
-502 DIDNSKQEFNRSI
+502 
-515 SQLDKEIKDSKKI
+515 
-528 NADNYSV
+528 
-535 IVGKI
+535 
-540 STLEDKSKIKI
+540 
-551 KTNAI
+551 
-556 NANDF
+556 
-561 TESGTYFIK
+561 
-570 STGNSNVPK
+570 
-579 DSWFYL
+579 
-585 TVVKAEDGRITQT
+585 
-598 WQNDQDANER
+598 ANEAI
-608 YTRLKVDN
+608 TTINQTITGLTTKVNDSVN
-616 TWRNWEKSA
+616 HSEL
-625 SYNEFSQLSQT
+625 EQLS
-636 VNGINTKV
+636 N
-644 INNSGDISSLNQ
+644 
-656 VAKGIQTDVAN
+656 
-667 NSGDISS
+667 
-674 LKQTAKGLQTA
+674 
-685 VADNAGEISSLT
+685 
-697 QSVDGVQ
+697 
-704 VEVKNANSDITT
+704 
-716 LKQTAKGL
+716 
-724 QTTVDGNSTKLTT
+724 
-737 ITQTV
+737 
-742 EGVKVTAEDG
+742 
-752 LKKATELSQTVDGL
+752 
-766 KTKVEAGIDKSE
+766 
-778 ITQLKDQ
+778 Q

-802 AGATLIQNKKLYFD
+802 AGTTLIQNKKLYFD

-858 DNITAGAITGPNI
+858 DNIVAGTISGKNVNMNLTTGDIRFTAGRFHNS
-871 NMDLTR
+871 D
-877 GRVLFQAGRLY
+877 
-888 NEDETFDINVDKN
+888 DTFDINIDENYFYSENTISTGPWTTSKSSLLIKDGQLQLTQGTRLDQINNPYLKIFRSEGLAFGIVGNALARASVIAGNESIALVQDKFDSN
-901 YIRSAYYKI
+901 GNEQFLGPFFEQQDEKDNWVQSYLNSDFVGVGVSRPYGTGMFLKKVPFAIYISSGEQQAKI
-910 AYSSNPE
+910 RGKKIII
-917 ENNIITE
+917 ENNPNNGESYIPRIIVGQEDVPFDLNDSMGKTIHIGAESIYLQEDQSKNSTGFGANVYLDAFGKMYVTTSASRFKQNIKRNYDTTYGNKLLNLPTATWKDKSEVKKYEAGEIDHKPRSYYGMIAEDLDKAGLDMLVTKENGKITGIQYDRIGVALIPVIKE
-924 LKDGTFSITSPIWD
+924 LKEKIKRLESKI
-938 FLDSSGNHF
+938 
-947 KGRETIFKLSSSNLP
+947 
-962 GGFLNEDSKPITEMV
+962 NEQS
-977 NKYGF
+977 
-982 LVTLEKC
+982 KC
-989 RDNATISSLSG
+989 RC
-1000 WNSKFIGLIINGTEP
+1000 K
-1015 LNAGAVIH
+1015 
-1023 GGENGTRIIGGKT
+1023 
-1036 YDISG
+1036 
-1041 VTAQP
+1041 
-1046 QINIG
+1046 
-1051 YNFGSV
+1051 
-1057 SDIDIT
+1057 
-1063 AQRIRLNGDTY
+1063 
-1074 VYGTKN
+1074 
-1080 AIVPT
+1080 
-1085 SNGMAAIN
+1085 
-1093 AYETAEYYFGDI
+1093 
-1105 GKAKTDKNGQVLI
+1105 
-1118 QLDPLFLETI
+1118 
-1128 NTSIPYHVFVSP
+1128 
-1140 YENATVWVEQMDQNY
+1140 
-1155 FIVKSSKPNME
+1155 
-1166 FSWEIKA
+1166 
-1173 KRKGYEN
+1173 
-1180 HRLEITSKEIPK
+1180 
-1192 MLVDSYKE
+1192 
-1200 KGIM
+1200 

>member
-1 MIIYLLNKNQAT
+1 MILYLLNKKQKA
-13 IKAISTKHL
+13 IKAIPSERL
-22 IEVKY
+22 VEAKY
-27 TEQINAANQ
+27 TEGINEASK
-36 LTFSVPFKKRL
+36 LTFSVPLESRL
-47 SKKVFYALFQK
+47 PNSAFFALFQK
-58 PDSSDFLMFKI
+58 PDSSDFLLFKI
-69 NDESI
+69 NDEAIES
-74 QNDRITYTG
+74 DRISYTG
-83 IDAAYDELKAYGYI
+83 VDAAYDELKSYSYV
-97 KDIRPVKR
+97 KDMRPEKR
-105 TALEILQQVLKGTR
+105 TAKEILQRVLQGTR
-119 WEPGNIPTTSPIDTN
+119 WEVGYIDSTGLTDTN
-134 FYYQNYLD
+134 FYYQPCLE
-142 CIQQI
+142 CIQKIAQI
-147 AKLFNFELTFTYN
+147 FNMEVVFTYG
-160 FDTRLQRISSRKVN
+160 FDSKYQTITSRKVN
-174 FYLQQGKRTGKRFEY
+174 LYQQQGQRTGKRFEY
-189 GSNLLEV
+189 GSNLLTV
-196 TREEDSQEIYTA
+196 TREEDSQDIVTA

-214 GEEQTDEETGEA
+214 GEEKTDEETGEA

-231 RRINFSDVVWSK
+231 RRIDFSNVVWSK
-243 ANGDPVDKP
+243 ANGDPADKP
-252 FGQEFVEDPEATKV
+252 EGQEYVEDVQATKI

-271 GKPRTGIVV
+271 GKPRIGIVV
-280 FEDIEDPTE
+280 FENIEDPTE
-289 LLQAT
+289 LLKAT
-294 WTALKS
+294 WASLKS
-300 SERPKASF
+300 SDRPKVSF
-308 KANVTDVGNLGLG
+308 KASVTDVGNLGLG

-327 RHELQIEYFTRVYKV
+327 RHELGIEYFTRVFKV
-342 THDLQNKQNNVI
+342 THDLLDKQNNTV

-361 SNSLTSYVSDIG
+361 GNSLTSYVSNVDSLAQS
-373 VTAQQASNQATS
+373 AQQQATNAAVQAGS
-385 ASVMANSKNKNYYST
+385 KSKNIYSN
-400 TKPPIADEGDN
+400 TKPQFADEGDN

-429 QWEFVQS
+429 QWVFIQS

-460 IQKNGSDINNSKL
+460 IQKNGSDISNSKL

-492 TQQNFAETKD
+492 TQQDFAETKD

-561 TESGTYFIK
+561 TESGTYFVK

-644 INNSGDISSLNQ
+644 INNSGDISELNQ

-674 LKQTAKGLQTA
+674 LKQTAKGLQT
-685 VADNAGEISSLT
+685 
-697 QSVDGVQ
+697 
-704 VEVKNANSDITT
+704 K
-716 LKQTAKGL
+716 
-724 QTTVDGNSTKLTT
+724 VDGNSTKLTT

-785 INLKVS
+785 IDLKVS
-791 KDDILGQINIA
+791 KGDVLSEINLE
-802 AGATLIQNKKLYFD
+802 AGTSLIKSNKIYL
-816 ADSTVFSGKA
+816 DSDSVVFSGKA

-832 ITNISAD
+832 IANISAD

-850 INVININA
+850 INVINLNA
-858 DNITAGAITGPNI
+858 DNIVAGTLSGKNI
-871 NMDLTR
+871 NMDLVT
-877 GRVLFQAGRLY
+877 GRVVFTAGRFY
-888 NEDETFDINVDKN
+888 DQEERFDINIDEN
-901 YIRSAYYKI
+901 YIRSSKKTNYIDIGDDSVEKNYT
-910 AYSSNPE
+910 
-917 ENNIITE
+917 ITE
-924 LKDGTFSITSPIWD
+924 LKGGEICISRPTLKLNSDYTWSFAGRENLFQLTTSEINQSAFGDTSSPVTVLVNKNGFVITGDKYIKKADLLSLAGWKDD
-938 FLDSSGNHF
+938 FLGIVVDTANNTGITVNSGKSTLTLSGGKATTDRWINSQAEIVLGLDPGRIDFDAKESNFSGNL
-947 KGRETIFKLSSSNLP
+947 T
-962 GGFLNEDSKPITEMV
+962 V
-977 NKYGF
+977 
-982 LVTLEKC
+982 
-989 RDNATISSLSG
+989 SG
-1000 WNSKFIGLIINGTEP
+1000 S
-1015 LNAGAVIH
+1015 
-1023 GGENGTRIIGGKT
+1023 
-1036 YDISG
+1036 
-1041 VTAQP
+1041 
-1046 QINIG
+1046 
-1051 YNFGSV
+1051 
-1057 SDIDIT
+1057 
-1063 AQRIRLNGDTY
+1063 
-1074 VYGTKN
+1074 KN

-1085 SNGMAAIN
+1085 SQGMAAIN

-1105 GKAKTDKNGQVLI
+1105 GKSKTDKNGQVLI
-1118 QLDPLFLETI
+1118 QLDLLFLETV

-1140 YENATVWVEQMDQNY
+1140 YGNANVWVEQMDQNS
-1155 FIVKSSKPNME
+1155 FLVKSSKPFIE

-1173 KRKGYEN
+1173 KRKGYEDD
-1180 HRLEITSKEIPK
+1180 RLEITNKEIPK
-1192 MLVDSYKE
+1192 ELIPKYKE
-1200 KGIM
+1200 KGIL

>member
-1 MIIYLLNKNQAT
+1 MIFYLLNKKQKA
-13 IKAISTKHL
+13 IKAIPSERL
-22 IEVKY
+22 VEAKY
-27 TEQINAANQ
+27 TEGINEASK
-36 LTFSVPFKKRL
+36 LTFSVPLESRL
-47 SKKVFYALFQK
+47 PNSAFFALFQK
-58 PDSSDFLMFKI
+58 PDSSDFLLFKI
-69 NDESI
+69 NDEAIES
-74 QNDRITYTG
+74 DRISYTG
-83 IDAAYDELKAYGYI
+83 VDAAYDELKSYSYV
-97 KDIRPVKR
+97 KDMRPEKR
-105 TALEILQQVLKGTR
+105 TAKEILQRVLQGTR
-119 WEPGNIPTTSPIDTN
+119 WEVGYIDSTGLTDTN
-134 FYYQNYLD
+134 FYYQPCLE
-142 CIQQI
+142 CIQKIAQI
-147 AKLFNFELTFTYN
+147 FNMEVVFTYG
-160 FDTRLQRISSRKVN
+160 FDSKYQTITSRKVN
-174 FYLQQGKRTGKRFEY
+174 LYQQQGRRTGKRFEY
-189 GSNLLEV
+189 GSNLLTV
-196 TREEDSQEIYTA
+196 TREEDSQDIVTA

-214 GEEQTDEETGEA
+214 GEEKTDEETGEA

-231 RRINFSDVVWSK
+231 RRIDFSNVVWSK
-243 ANGDPVDKP
+243 ANGDPADKP
-252 FGQEFVEDPEATKV
+252 AGQEYVEDVQATKI

-271 GKPRTGIVV
+271 GKPRIGIVV
-280 FEDIEDPTE
+280 FENIEDPAE
-289 LLQAT
+289 LLKAT
-294 WTALKS
+294 WASLKS
-300 SERPKASF
+300 SDRPKASF
-308 KANVTDVGNLGLG
+308 KASVTDVGNLGLG

-327 RHELQIEYFTRVYKV
+327 RHELGIEYFTRVFKV
-342 THDLQNKQNNVI
+342 THDLLDKQNNTV

-361 SNSLTSYVSDIG
+361 GNSLTSYVSNVDSLAQS
-373 VTAQQASNQATS
+373 AQQQATN
-385 ASVMANSKNKNYYST
+385 AAVQAGSKNKNIYSN
-400 TKPPIADEGDN
+400 TKPQFADEGDN

-429 QWEFVQS
+429 QWVFIQS

-492 TQQNFAETKD
+492 TQQDLSKTKD
-502 DIDNSKQEFNRSI
+502 DLDNSKQSFNRSI
-515 SQLDKEIKDSKKI
+515 SQLDKEIKDNKKI

-561 TESGTYFIK
+561 TESGTYFVK
-570 STGNSNVPK
+570 STGNINVPK

-685 VADNAGEISSLT
+685 VADNAGKISSLT

-724 QTTVDGNSTKLTT
+724 QTKVDGNSTKLTT

-785 INLKVS
+785 IDLKVS
-791 KDDILGQINIA
+791 KGDVLSEINLE
-802 AGATLIQNKKLYFD
+802 AGTSLIKSNKIYL
-816 ADSTVFSGKA
+816 DSDSVVFSGKA

-832 ITNISAD
+832 IANISAD
-839 KITAGTLDAGK
+839 KINAGTLDAGK
-850 INVININA
+850 INVINLNA
-858 DNITAGAITGPNI
+858 DNIVAGTLSGKNI
-871 NMDLTR
+871 NMDLVT
-877 GRVLFQAGRLY
+877 GRVVFTAGRFY
-888 NEDETFDINVDKN
+888 DQEERFDINIDEN
-901 YIRSAYYKI
+901 YIRSSKKTNYIYIGDDSVEKN
-910 AYSSNPE
+910 YT
-917 ENNIITE
+917 ITE
-924 LKDGTFSITSPIWD
+924 LKGGEICISRPTLKLNSDHTWSFAGRENLFQLTTSEINQSAFGDTSSPVTVLVNKNGFVITGDKYIKKADLLSLAGWKDD
-938 FLDSSGNHF
+938 FLGIVVDTANNTGITVNSGKSTLTLSGGKATTDRWINSQAEIVLGLDPGRIDFDAKESNFSGNL
-947 KGRETIFKLSSSNLP
+947 T
-962 GGFLNEDSKPITEMV
+962 V
-977 NKYGF
+977 
-982 LVTLEKC
+982 
-989 RDNATISSLSG
+989 SG
-1000 WNSKFIGLIINGTEP
+1000 S
-1015 LNAGAVIH
+1015 
-1023 GGENGTRIIGGKT
+1023 
-1036 YDISG
+1036 
-1041 VTAQP
+1041 
-1046 QINIG
+1046 
-1051 YNFGSV
+1051 
-1057 SDIDIT
+1057 
-1063 AQRIRLNGDTY
+1063 
-1074 VYGTKN
+1074 KN
-1080 AIVPT
+1080 AVVPT
-1085 SNGMAAIN
+1085 SQGMAAIN

-1105 GKAKTDKNGQVLI
+1105 GKSKTDKNGQVLI
-1118 QLDPLFLETI
+1118 QLDPLFLETV
-1128 NTSIPYHVFVSP
+1128 NTSVPYHVFVSP
-1140 YENATVWVEQMDQNY
+1140 YGNATVWVEQMDKNS
-1155 FIVKSSKPNME
+1155 FLVKSSKPNIE

-1173 KRKGYEN
+1173 KRLGYEDD
-1180 HRLEITSKEIPK
+1180 RLKIIQKEIPK
-1192 MLVDSYKE
+1192 TLIPRYKE
-1200 KGIM
+1200 KGIL

>member
-1 MIIYLLNKNQAT
+1 MILYLLNKKQKA
-13 IKAISTKHL
+13 IKAIPSERL
-22 IEVKY
+22 VEAKY
-27 TEQINAANQ
+27 TEGINEASK
-36 LTFSVPFKKRL
+36 LTFSVPLESRL
-47 SKKVFYALFQK
+47 PNSAFFALFQK
-58 PDSSDFLMFKI
+58 PDSSDFLLFKI
-69 NDESI
+69 NDEAIES
-74 QNDRITYTG
+74 DRISYTG
-83 IDAAYDELKAYGYI
+83 VDAAYDELKSYSYV
-97 KDIRPVKR
+97 KDMRPEKR
-105 TALEILQQVLKGTR
+105 TAKEILQKVLQDTR
-119 WEPGNIPTTSPIDTN
+119 WEVGYIDSTDVTDTN
-134 FYYQNYLD
+134 FYYQPCLE
-142 CIQQI
+142 CIQKIAQI
-147 AKLFNFELTFTYN
+147 FNMEVVFTYG
-160 FDTRLQRISSRKVN
+160 FDSKYQTITSRKVN
-174 FYLQQGKRTGKRFEY
+174 LYQQQGRRTGKRFEY
-189 GSNLLEV
+189 GSNLLTV
-196 TREEDSQEIYTA
+196 TREEDSQDIVTA

-214 GEEQTDEETGEA
+214 GEEKTDEETGEA

-231 RRINFSDVVWSK
+231 RRIDFSNVVWSK
-243 ANGDPVDKP
+243 ANGDPADKP
-252 FGQEFVEDPEATKV
+252 AGQEYVEDVQATKI

-271 GKPRTGIVV
+271 GKPRIGIVV
-280 FEDIEDPTE
+280 FENIEDPAE
-289 LLQAT
+289 LLKAT
-294 WTALKS
+294 WASLKS
-300 SERPKASF
+300 SDRPKVSF
-308 KANVTDVGNLGLG
+308 KASVTDVGNLGLG

-327 RHELQIEYFTRVYKV
+327 RHELGIEYFTRVFKV
-342 THDLQNKQNNVI
+342 THDLLDKQNNTV

-361 SNSLTSYVSDIG
+361 GNSLTSYISNVDSLAQS
-373 VTAQQASNQATS
+373 AQQQATN
-385 ASVMANSKNKNYYST
+385 AAVQAGSKNKNIYSN
-400 TKPPIADEGDN
+400 TKPQFADEGDN

-429 QWEFVQS
+429 QWVFIQS

-551 KTNAI
+551 KANAI

-561 TESGTYFIK
+561 TESGTYFVK

-685 VADNAGEISSLT
+685 VADNAGKISSLT

-752 LKKATELSQTVDGL
+752 LKKATELSQTVDGM

-785 INLKVS
+785 IDLKVS
-791 KDDILGQINIA
+791 KGDVLSEINLE
-802 AGATLIQNKKLYFD
+802 AGTSLIKSNKIYL
-816 ADSTVFSGKA
+816 DSDSVVFSGKA

-832 ITNISAD
+832 IANISAD
-839 KITAGTLDAGK
+839 KINAGTLDAGK
-850 INVININA
+850 INVINLNA
-858 DNITAGAITGPNI
+858 DNIVAGTLSGKNI
-871 NMDLTR
+871 NMDLVT
-877 GRVLFQAGRLY
+877 GRVVFTAGRFY
-888 NEDETFDINVDKN
+888 DQEERFDINIDEN
-901 YIRSAYYKI
+901 YIRSSKKTNYIYIGDDSVEKN
-910 AYSSNPE
+910 YT
-917 ENNIITE
+917 ITE
-924 LKDGTFSITSPIWD
+924 LKGGEICISRPTLKLNSDYTWSFAGRENLFQLTTSEINQSAFGDTSSPVTVLVNKNGFVITGDKYIKKADLLSLAGWKDD
-938 FLDSSGNHF
+938 FLGIVVDTANNTGITVNSGKSTLTLSGGKATTDRWINSQAEIVLGLDPGRIDFDAKESNFSGNL
-947 KGRETIFKLSSSNLP
+947 T
-962 GGFLNEDSKPITEMV
+962 V
-977 NKYGF
+977 
-982 LVTLEKC
+982 
-989 RDNATISSLSG
+989 SG
-1000 WNSKFIGLIINGTEP
+1000 S
-1015 LNAGAVIH
+1015 
-1023 GGENGTRIIGGKT
+1023 
-1036 YDISG
+1036 
-1041 VTAQP
+1041 
-1046 QINIG
+1046 
-1051 YNFGSV
+1051 
-1057 SDIDIT
+1057 
-1063 AQRIRLNGDTY
+1063 
-1074 VYGTKN
+1074 KN

-1085 SNGMAAIN
+1085 SQGMAAIN

-1118 QLDPLFLETI
+1118 QLDPLFLETV

-1140 YENATVWVEQMDQNY
+1140 YGNANVWVEQMDQNS
-1155 FIVKSSKPNME
+1155 FLVKSSKPFIE

-1173 KRKGYEN
+1173 KRKGYEDN
-1180 HRLEITSKEIPK
+1180 RLEITSKEIPET
-1192 MLVDSYKE
+1192 LIPRYKE
-1200 KGIM
+1200 KGIL